1 MTTNNNLPMTHK
13 KVNGNVSL
21 YICLAAMGLFCI
33 PAGQRAHAADAES
46 ISASS
51 AYQQQRITV
60 HGKVLDASGQPVPGA
75 SVIEAGTT
83 NGVNTGIDGAFSITV
98 RSGASL
104 EVSCIGYETVKV
116 SASANMSVTLREDS
130 EFLDEVVVVGFGTQK
145 KVNMTG
151 SVSAVDVDKA
161 FGSKPITDVSKG
173 LQGVVPGLSI
183 SYSTNDLN
191 ASPTM
196 KIRGTGSIN
205 GDNSPL
211 ILLDGVE
218 VPDLSFVN
226 PDNIKSISVLKEA
239 ASSSIYGSRA
249 AWGVVLITSK
259 DGSAVKDRVSITYS
273 NNFSWNQPIG
283 LPKYITDKEG
293 ILAQLEEGI
302 IAQKNVDGNRIEA
315 FGMFYD
321 TIGAGISR
329 WFDNYSGNLSNP
341 VYKYGEDYE
350 FIDGTPYYY
359 RVSDPNKEI
368 FKTSFSQTH
377 NLTINGNAGKTNYNI
392 SLGYNKNDGTLKAAK
407 KNDVKRYN
415 VNISTN
421 TQVKKWLNIGT
432 KVMYVEKEFEYP
444 YGYEAS
450 NGAMGLLYYSM
461 RFPTFFPFG
470 ISDGS
475 KLADGTY
482 ANAKAATGE
491 GLYFRHGNAYVAN
504 ESICSSKDQYLTL
517 GGNIKI
523 NIAPGL
529 SFYGD
534 YTRGRYNY
542 ENRTMRQP
550 YYVANWSFPS
560 RAAVTTQNFV
570 ERTFVSKIMNTY
582 NAYFDYVIDI
592 HKQHNFA
599 VKVGAN
605 AEDLRYDNQSVKV
618 TGVQN
623 PDMPTLNL
631 TDGKNEGIVN
641 ESLRHRA
648 TAGFFGRINYNY
660 KEKYL
665 LEVNGR
671 YDGSSSFRAGKQ
683 WAFFSS
689 ASAGYRI
696 SEENFWQN
704 IKPYVPTLKI
714 RASYGSVGNQALSS
728 WYPYI
733 STMSTKDVSWVGTD
747 MNKVS
752 TTSTPAAINADM
764 TWEKIRTLDLGF
776 DAGFFNNE
784 LNVSFDWY
792 QRRNIGMLVAG
803 NEIIRYAGIETAP
816 LENGGNL
823 KTNGWELQIDYN
835 HSFNKDLAVYGTF
848 TLSDAKSEITKWNNT
863 TGALNGWYKGKQI
876 GEIWGFTTDRYFNSS
891 DLDADGNLKSSIPD
905 QSYLQN
911 GSFRF
916 GAGDIKYKDLDDN
929 GKIDTGNGTI
939 DNHGDLKRIGN
950 QLPRY
955 EYSLRLGA
963 MFKGIDFEILF
974 QGVGKRDMWTTSS
987 LFIPH
992 AAGAQMN
999 IFENQLDYW
1008 TEDNQNA
1015 KFPRPYVNGTFG
1027 SLSGLPGNSG
1037 INNFAPQTKY
1047 LNNLAYLRIKNLTV
1061 GYTIPQKLTRKLYVE
1076 KLRFYFSAQ
1085 NLFTFDHIDG
1095 VMDPECTGGWSST
1108 FTNGIDM
1115 TYAGRAMPF
1124 NRQWTCG
1131 LQITF

>member
-1 MTTNNNLPMTHK
+1 MIHEK
-13 KVNGNVSL
+13 KNGNVKL
-21 YICLAAMGLFCI
+21 YICLAAALCAYLPTGVNMY
-33 PAGQRAHAADAES
+33 AARAEKP
-46 ISASS
+46 SASNV
-51 AYQQQRITV
+51 YQQTRILV
-60 HGKVLDASGQPVPGA
+60 SGRILDSSGQPVPGA
-75 SVIEAGTT
+75 SVIEKGTT
-83 NGVNTGIDGAFSITV
+83 NGVDTDIDGKFTISV
-98 RSGASL
+98 KSGSSL
-104 EVSCIGYETVKV
+104 EVSCIGYETVSV
-116 SASANMSVTLREDS
+116 AASENLSVTLREDTQ
-130 EFLDEVVVVGFGTQK
+130 FLDEVVVVGFGTQK

-151 SVSAVDVDKA
+151 SVAAVDVDKA

-183 SYSTNDLN
+183 TYNSNDLN

-205 GDNSPL
+205 GDNTPL

-226 PDNIKSISVLKEA
+226 PDNIKSISVLKDA
-239 ASSSIYGSRA
+239 ASASIYGSRA

-259 DGSAVKDRVSITYS
+259 DGSAVKDKVSITYS

-293 ILAQLEEGI
+293 VLAQLEEGML
-302 IAQKNVDGNRIEA
+302 AQKNVDGSRIEA
-315 FGMFYD
+315 FGMYYD
-321 TIGAGISR
+321 TIGKGITT
-329 WFDNYSGNLSNP
+329 WFDKYSGNLSNP

-350 FIDGTPYYY
+350 FIEGTPYYY

-377 NLTINGNAGKTNYNI
+377 NLSVTGNTGKTNYNI
-392 SLGYNKNDGTLKAAK
+392 GLGYTMNDGTLKAAK

-415 VNISTN
+415 LNLSTN
-421 TQVKKWLNIGT
+421 TQVKNWLNIGT
-432 KVMYVEKEFEYP
+432 KVMYVEKEYEYP
-444 YGYEAS
+444 YGYS
-450 NGAMGLLYYSM
+450 QSKGATGLLYYVM
-461 RFPTFFPFG
+461 RFPAFFPFG

-482 ANAKAATGE
+482 ASDSAATGE

-517 GGNIKI
+517 GGNVRI
-523 NIAPGL
+523 NLAPGL

-542 ENRTMRQP
+542 ENRSMRQP
-550 YYVANWSFPS
+550 YYVANWSFPKK
-560 RAAVTTQNFV
+560 AAVTTNDFL
-570 ERTFVSKIMNTY
+570 ERSYVSKITNTY
-582 NAYFDYVIDI
+582 NAYFDYLFDI
-592 HKQHNFA
+592 QKQHNFA
-599 VKVGAN
+599 IKVGAN

-618 TGVQN
+618 NGVQ
-623 PDMPTLNL
+623 DVEHPTLNL
-631 TDGKNEGIVN
+631 TDGKNEGIVD

-665 LEVNGR
+665 LELNGR
-671 YDGSSSFRAGKQ
+671 YDGSSSFRTGKQ

-696 SEENFWQN
+696 SEEKFWTN
-704 IKPYVPTLKI
+704 IKPYVPTLKV
-714 RASYGSVGNQALSS
+714 RASYGSVGNQALES

-733 STMSTKDVSWVGTD
+733 STMATETVSWIGTD
-747 MNKVS
+747 MNQVS
-752 TTSTPAAINADM
+752 TTTTPSAVNPDM
-764 TWEKIRTLDLGF
+764 TWEKIRTLDIGF

-784 LNVSFDWY
+784 LNVTFDWY
-792 QRRNIGMLVAG
+792 QRRNVGMLVAG
-803 NEIIRYAGIETAP
+803 NEIVRYAGIAVAP
-816 LENGGNL
+816 LENGGDM

-835 HSFNKDLAVYGTF
+835 HAFNKDFAIYGTF

-863 TGALNGWYKGKQI
+863 TGALNSWYKGKKL
-876 GEIWGFTTDRYFNSS
+876 GEIWGFETDRYFNSS
-891 DLDADGNLKSSIPD
+891 DVNPDGTLKTGTPD

-916 GAGDIKYKDLDDN
+916 GAGDIKYKDLNKD
-929 GKIDTGNGTI
+929 GKIDTGKGTI
-939 DNHGDLKRIGN
+939 DDHGDLKRIGN

-955 EYSLRLGA
+955 EYSLRVGA
-963 MFKGIDFEILF
+963 MLKGFDVEVLL
-974 QGVGKRDMWTTSS
+974 QGVGKRDMWSTSS

-1008 TEDNQNA
+1008 TESNQNA
-1015 KFPRPYVNGTFG
+1015 RFPRPYINGAFG

-1037 INNFAPQTKY
+1037 CNNFAPQTKY
-1047 LNNLAYLRIKNLTV
+1047 LNNLAYLRVKNFTV
-1061 GYTIPQKLTRKLYVE
+1061 GYTLPQNLTRKIFVE

-1095 VMDPECTGGWSST
+1095 VMDPECTGGSSKSY
-1108 FTNGIDM
+1108 TNGMDM
-1115 TYAGRAMPF
+1115 TMAGRAMPF
-1124 NRQWTCG
+1124 NRQWSCG

>member
-1 MTTNNNLPMTHK
+1 MIHEK
-13 KVNGNVSL
+13 KNGNVKL
-21 YICLAAMGLFCI
+21 YICLAAALCAYLPTGVSMY
-33 PAGQRAHAADAES
+33 AARAEKP
-46 ISASS
+46 SASNV
-51 AYQQQRITV
+51 YQQTRILV
-60 HGKVLDASGQPVPGA
+60 SGRILDSSGQPVPGA
-75 SVIEAGTT
+75 SVIEKGTT
-83 NGVNTGIDGAFSITV
+83 NGVNTDIDGKFTISV
-98 RSGASL
+98 KSGSSL
-104 EVSCIGYETVKV
+104 EVSCIGYETVSV
-116 SASANMSVTLREDS
+116 AASENMSVTLKEDTQ
-130 EFLDEVVVVGFGTQK
+130 FLDEVVVVGFGTQK

-151 SVSAVDVDKA
+151 SVAAVDVDKA

-183 SYSTNDLN
+183 TYNSNDLN

-205 GDNSPL
+205 GDNTPL

-226 PDNIKSISVLKEA
+226 PDNIKSISVLKDA
-239 ASSSIYGSRA
+239 ASASIYGSRA

-259 DGSAVKDRVSITYS
+259 DGSAVKDKVSITYS

-293 ILAQLEEGI
+293 VLAQLEEGML
-302 IAQKNVDGNRIEA
+302 AQKNVDGSRIEA
-315 FGMFYD
+315 FGMYYD
-321 TIGAGISR
+321 TIGKGITT
-329 WFDNYSGNLSNP
+329 WFDKYSGNLSNP

-350 FIDGTPYYY
+350 FIEGTPYYY

-377 NLTINGNAGKTNYNI
+377 NLSVNGNTGKTNYNI
-392 SLGYNKNDGTLKAAK
+392 GLGYTMNDGTLKAAK

-415 VNISTN
+415 LNLSTN
-421 TQVKKWLNIGT
+421 TQVKNWLNIGT
-432 KVMYVEKEFEYP
+432 KVMYVEKEYEYP
-444 YGYEAS
+444 YGYS
-450 NGAMGLLYYSM
+450 QSKGATGLLYYVM

-482 ANAKAATGE
+482 ASDSAATGE

-517 GGNIKI
+517 GGNVRI
-523 NIAPGL
+523 NLAPGL

-542 ENRTMRQP
+542 ENRSMRQP
-550 YYVANWSFPS
+550 YYVANWSFPKK
-560 RAAVTTQNFV
+560 AAVTTNDFL
-570 ERTFVSKIMNTY
+570 ERTYVSKITNTY
-582 NAYFDYVIDI
+582 NAYFDYLFDI
-592 HKQHNFA
+592 QKQHNFA
-599 VKVGAN
+599 IKVGAN

-618 TGVQN
+618 NGVQ
-623 PDMPTLNL
+623 DVEHPTLNL
-631 TDGKNEGIVN
+631 TDGKNEGIVD

-665 LEVNGR
+665 LELNGR
-671 YDGSSSFRAGKQ
+671 YDGSSSFRTGKQ

-696 SEENFWQN
+696 SEEKFWTN
-704 IKPYVPTLKI
+704 IKPYVPTLKV
-714 RASYGSVGNQALSS
+714 RASYGSVGNQALES

-733 STMSTKDVSWVGTD
+733 STMATETVSWIGTD
-747 MNKVS
+747 MNQVS
-752 TTSTPAAINADM
+752 TTTTPSAVNPDM
-764 TWEKIRTLDLGF
+764 TWEKIRTLDIGF

-784 LNVSFDWY
+784 LNVTFDWY
-792 QRRNIGMLVAG
+792 QRRNVGMLVAG
-803 NEIIRYAGIETAP
+803 NEIVRYAGIAVAP
-816 LENGGNL
+816 LENGGDM

-835 HSFNKDLAVYGTF
+835 HAFNKDFAIYGTF

-863 TGALNGWYKGKQI
+863 TGALNSWYKGKKL
-876 GEIWGFTTDRYFNSS
+876 GEIWGFETDRYFNSS
-891 DLDADGNLKSSIPD
+891 DVNPDGTLKTGTPD

-916 GAGDIKYKDLDDN
+916 GAGDIKYKDLNKD
-929 GKIDTGNGTI
+929 GKIDTGKGTI
-939 DNHGDLKRIGN
+939 DDHGDLKRIGN

-955 EYSLRLGA
+955 EYSLRVGA
-963 MFKGIDFEILF
+963 MLKGFDVEVLF
-974 QGVGKRDMWTTSS
+974 QGVGKRDMWSTSS

-1008 TEDNQNA
+1008 TESNQNA
-1015 KFPRPYVNGTFG
+1015 RFPRPYINGAFG

-1037 INNFAPQTKY
+1037 CNNFAPQTKY
-1047 LNNLAYLRIKNLTV
+1047 LNNLAYLRIKNFTV
-1061 GYTIPQKLTRKLYVE
+1061 GYTLPQNLTRKIFVE

-1095 VMDPECTGGWSST
+1095 VMDPECTGGSSKSY
-1108 FTNGIDM
+1108 TNGMDM
-1115 TYAGRAMPF
+1115 TMAGRAMPF
-1124 NRQWTCG
+1124 NRQWSCG

>member
-1 MTTNNNLPMTHK
+1 MIHEK
-13 KVNGNVSL
+13 KNGNVKL
-21 YICLAAMGLFCI
+21 YICLAAALCAYLPTGVNMY
-33 PAGQRAHAADAES
+33 AVRAEKP
-46 ISASS
+46 SASNV
-51 AYQQQRITV
+51 YQQTRILV
-60 HGKVLDASGQPVPGA
+60 SGRILDSSGQPVPGA
-75 SVIEAGTT
+75 SIIEKGTT
-83 NGVNTGIDGAFSITV
+83 NGVNTDIDGKFTISV
-98 RSGASL
+98 KSGSSL
-104 EVSCIGYETVKV
+104 EVSCIGYETVSV
-116 SASANMSVTLREDS
+116 AASENLSVTLKEDTQ
-130 EFLDEVVVVGFGTQK
+130 FLDEVVVVGFGTQK

-151 SVSAVDVDKA
+151 SVAAVDVDKA

-183 SYSTNDLN
+183 TYNSNDLN

-205 GDNSPL
+205 GDNTPL

-226 PDNIKSISVLKEA
+226 PDNIKSISVLKDA
-239 ASSSIYGSRA
+239 ASASIYGSRA

-259 DGSAVKDRVSITYS
+259 DGSAVKDKVSITYS

-293 ILAQLEEGI
+293 VLAQLEEGML
-302 IAQKNVDGNRIEA
+302 AQKNVDGSRIEA
-315 FGMFYD
+315 FGMYYD
-321 TIGAGISR
+321 TIGKGITT
-329 WFDNYSGNLSNP
+329 WFDKYSGNLSNP

-350 FIDGTPYYY
+350 FIEGTPYYY

-377 NLTINGNAGKTNYNI
+377 NLSVTGNTGKTNYNI
-392 SLGYNKNDGTLKAAK
+392 GLGYTMNDGTLKAAK

-415 VNISTN
+415 LNLSTN
-421 TQVKKWLNIGT
+421 TQVKNWLNIGT
-432 KVMYVEKEFEYP
+432 KVMYVEKEYEYP
-444 YGYEAS
+444 YGYS
-450 NGAMGLLYYSM
+450 QSKGATGLLYYVM

-482 ANAKAATGE
+482 ASDSAATGE

-517 GGNIKI
+517 GGNVRI
-523 NIAPGL
+523 NLAPGL

-542 ENRTMRQP
+542 ENRSMRQP
-550 YYVANWSFPS
+550 YYVANWSFPKK
-560 RAAVTTQNFV
+560 AAVTTNDFL
-570 ERTFVSKIMNTY
+570 ERSYVSKITNTY
-582 NAYFDYVIDI
+582 NAYFDYLFDI
-592 HKQHNFA
+592 QKQHNFA
-599 VKVGAN
+599 IKVGAN

-618 TGVQN
+618 NGVQ
-623 PDMPTLNL
+623 DVEHPTLNL
-631 TDGKNEGIVN
+631 TDGKNEGIVD

-665 LEVNGR
+665 LELNGR
-671 YDGSSSFRAGKQ
+671 YDGSSSFRTGKQ

-696 SEENFWQN
+696 SEEKFWTN
-704 IKPYVPTLKI
+704 IKPYVPTLKV
-714 RASYGSVGNQALSS
+714 RASYGSVGNQALDS

-733 STMSTKDVSWVGTD
+733 STMATETVSWIGTD
-747 MNKVS
+747 MNQVS
-752 TTSTPAAINADM
+752 TTTTPSAVNPDM
-764 TWEKIRTLDLGF
+764 TWEKIRTLDIGF

-784 LNVSFDWY
+784 LNVTFDWY
-792 QRRNIGMLVAG
+792 QRRNVGMLVAG
-803 NEIIRYAGIETAP
+803 NEIVRYAGIAVAP
-816 LENGGNL
+816 LENGGDM

-835 HSFNKDLAVYGTF
+835 HAFNKDFAIYGTF

-863 TGALNGWYKGKQI
+863 TGALNSWYKGKKL
-876 GEIWGFTTDRYFNSS
+876 GEIWGFETDRYFNSS
-891 DLDADGNLKSSIPD
+891 DVNPDGTLKTGTPD

-916 GAGDIKYKDLDDN
+916 GAGDIKYKDLNKD
-929 GKIDTGNGTI
+929 GKIDTGKGTI
-939 DNHGDLKRIGN
+939 DDHGDLKRIGN

-955 EYSLRLGA
+955 EYSLRVGA
-963 MFKGIDFEILF
+963 MLKGFDVEVLL
-974 QGVGKRDMWTTSS
+974 QGVGKRDMWSTSS

-1008 TEDNQNA
+1008 TESNQNA
-1015 KFPRPYVNGTFG
+1015 RFPRPYINGAFG

-1037 INNFAPQTKY
+1037 CNNFAPQTKY
-1047 LNNLAYLRIKNLTV
+1047 LNNLAYLRVKNFTV
-1061 GYTIPQKLTRKLYVE
+1061 GYTLPQNLTRKIFVE

-1095 VMDPECTGGWSST
+1095 VMDPECTGGSSKSY
-1108 FTNGIDM
+1108 TNGMDM
-1115 TYAGRAMPF
+1115 TMAGRAMPF
-1124 NRQWTCG
+1124 NRQWSCG

>member
-1 MTTNNNLPMTHK
+1 MIHEK
-13 KVNGNVSL
+13 KNGNVKL
-21 YICLAAMGLFCI
+21 YICLAAALCAYLPTGVNMY
-33 PAGQRAHAADAES
+33 AARAEKP
-46 ISASS
+46 SASNV
-51 AYQQQRITV
+51 YQQTRILV
-60 HGKVLDASGQPVPGA
+60 SGRILDSSGQPVPGA
-75 SVIEAGTT
+75 SVIEKGTT
-83 NGVNTGIDGAFSITV
+83 NGVNTDIDGKFSISV
-98 RSGASL
+98 KSGASL
-104 EVSCIGYETVKV
+104 EVSCIGYETVSV
-116 SASANMSVTLREDS
+116 AASENMSVTLKEDTQ
-130 EFLDEVVVVGFGTQK
+130 FLDEVVVVGFGTQK

-151 SVSAVDVDKA
+151 SVAAVDVDKA

-183 SYSTNDLN
+183 TYNSNDLN

-205 GDNSPL
+205 GDNTPL

-226 PDNIKSISVLKEA
+226 PDNIKSISVLKDA
-239 ASSSIYGSRA
+239 ASASIYGSRA

-259 DGSAVKDRVSITYS
+259 DGSAVKDKVSITYS

-293 ILAQLEEGI
+293 VLAQLEEGML
-302 IAQKNVDGNRIEA
+302 AQKNVDGSRIEA
-315 FGMFYD
+315 FGMYYD
-321 TIGAGISR
+321 TIGKGITT
-329 WFDNYSGNLSNP
+329 WFDKYSGNLSNP

-350 FIDGTPYYY
+350 FIEGTPYYY

-377 NLTINGNAGKTNYNI
+377 NLSVNGNTGKTNYNI
-392 SLGYNKNDGTLKAAK
+392 GLGYTMNDGTLKAAK

-415 VNISTN
+415 LNLSTN
-421 TQVKKWLNIGT
+421 TQVKNWLNIGT
-432 KVMYVEKEFEYP
+432 KVMYVEKEYEYP
-444 YGYEAS
+444 YGYS
-450 NGAMGLLYYSM
+450 QSKGATGLLYYVM

-482 ANAKAATGE
+482 ASDSAATGE

-517 GGNIKI
+517 GGNVRI
-523 NIAPGL
+523 NLAPGL

-542 ENRTMRQP
+542 ENRSMRQP
-550 YYVANWSFPS
+550 YYVANWSFPKK
-560 RAAVTTQNFV
+560 AAVTTNDFL
-570 ERTFVSKIMNTY
+570 ERTYVSKITNTY
-582 NAYFDYVIDI
+582 NAYFDYLFDI
-592 HKQHNFA
+592 QKQHNFA
-599 VKVGAN
+599 IKVGAN

-618 TGVQN
+618 NGVQ
-623 PDMPTLNL
+623 DVEHPTLNL
-631 TDGKNEGIVN
+631 TDGKNEGIVD

-665 LEVNGR
+665 LELNGR
-671 YDGSSSFRAGKQ
+671 YDGSSSFRTGKQ

-696 SEENFWQN
+696 SEEKFWTN
-704 IKPYVPTLKI
+704 IKPYVPTLKV
-714 RASYGSVGNQALSS
+714 RASYGSVGNQALES

-733 STMSTKDVSWVGTD
+733 STMATETVSWIGTD
-747 MNKVS
+747 MNQVS
-752 TTSTPAAINADM
+752 TTTTPSAVNPDM
-764 TWEKIRTLDLGF
+764 TWEKIRTLDIGF

-784 LNVSFDWY
+784 LNVTFDWY
-792 QRRNIGMLVAG
+792 QRRNVGMLVAG
-803 NEIIRYAGIETAP
+803 NEIVRYAGIAVAP
-816 LENGGNL
+816 LENGGDM

-835 HSFNKDLAVYGTF
+835 HAFNKDFAIYGTF

-863 TGALNGWYKGKQI
+863 TGALNSWYKGKKL
-876 GEIWGFTTDRYFNSS
+876 GEIWGFETDRYFNSS
-891 DLDADGNLKSSIPD
+891 DVNPDGTLKTGTPD

-916 GAGDIKYKDLDDN
+916 GAGDIKYKDLNKD
-929 GKIDTGNGTI
+929 GKIDTGKGTI
-939 DNHGDLKRIGN
+939 DDHGDLKRIGN

-955 EYSLRLGA
+955 EYSLRVGA
-963 MFKGIDFEILF
+963 MLKGFDVEVLL
-974 QGVGKRDMWTTSS
+974 QGVGKRDMWSTSS

-1008 TEDNQNA
+1008 TESNQNA
-1015 KFPRPYVNGTFG
+1015 RFPRPYINGAFG

-1037 INNFAPQTKY
+1037 CNNFAPQTKY
-1047 LNNLAYLRIKNLTV
+1047 LNNLAYLRVKNFTV
-1061 GYTIPQKLTRKLYVE
+1061 GYTLPQNLTRKIFVE

-1095 VMDPECTGGWSST
+1095 VMDPECTGGSSKSY
-1108 FTNGIDM
+1108 TNGMDM
-1115 TYAGRAMPF
+1115 TMAGRAMPF
-1124 NRQWTCG
+1124 NRQWSCG

>member
-1 MTTNNNLPMTHK
+1 MIHEK
-13 KVNGNVSL
+13 KNGNVKL
-21 YICLAAMGLFCI
+21 YICLAAALCAYLPTGVNMY
-33 PAGQRAHAADAES
+33 AARAEKP
-46 ISASS
+46 SASNV
-51 AYQQQRITV
+51 YQQTRILV
-60 HGKVLDASGQPVPGA
+60 SGRILDSSGQPVPGA
-75 SVIEAGTT
+75 SVIEKGTT
-83 NGVNTGIDGAFSITV
+83 NGVNTDIDGKFTISV
-98 RSGASL
+98 KSGSSL
-104 EVSCIGYETVKV
+104 EVSCIGYETVSV
-116 SASANMSVTLREDS
+116 AASENLSVTLREDTQ
-130 EFLDEVVVVGFGTQK
+130 FLDEVVVVGFGTQK

-151 SVSAVDVDKA
+151 SVAAVDVDKA

-183 SYSTNDLN
+183 TYNSNDLN

-205 GDNSPL
+205 GDNTPL

-226 PDNIKSISVLKEA
+226 PDNIKSISVLKDA
-239 ASSSIYGSRA
+239 ASTSIYGSRA

-259 DGSAVKDRVSITYS
+259 DGSAVKDKVSITYS

-283 LPKYITDKEG
+283 LPKYITDKAG
-293 ILAQLEEGI
+293 VLAQLEEGML
-302 IAQKNVDGNRIEA
+302 AQKNVDGSRIEA
-315 FGMFYD
+315 FGMYYD
-321 TIGAGISR
+321 TIGKGITT
-329 WFDNYSGNLSNP
+329 WFDKYSGNRSNP

-350 FIDGTPYYY
+350 FIEGTPYYY

-377 NLTINGNAGKTNYNI
+377 NLSVNGNTGKTNYNI
-392 SLGYNKNDGTLKAAK
+392 GLGYTMNDGTLKAAK

-415 VNISTN
+415 LNLSTN
-421 TQVKKWLNIGT
+421 TQVKNWLNIGT
-432 KVMYVEKEFEYP
+432 KVMYVEKEYEYP
-444 YGYEAS
+444 YGYS
-450 NGAMGLLYYSM
+450 QSKGATGLLYYVM

-482 ANAKAATGE
+482 ASDSAATGE

-517 GGNIKI
+517 GGNVRI
-523 NIAPGL
+523 NLAPGL

-542 ENRTMRQP
+542 ENRSMRQP
-550 YYVANWSFPS
+550 YYVANWSFPKK
-560 RAAVTTQNFV
+560 AAVTTNDFL
-570 ERTFVSKIMNTY
+570 ERTYVSKITNTY
-582 NAYFDYVIDI
+582 NAYFDYLFDI
-592 HKQHNFA
+592 QKQHNFA
-599 VKVGAN
+599 IKVGAN

-618 TGVQN
+618 NGVQ
-623 PDMPTLNL
+623 DVEHPTLNL
-631 TDGKNEGIVN
+631 TDGKNEGIVD

-665 LEVNGR
+665 LELNGR
-671 YDGSSSFRAGKQ
+671 YDGSSSFRTGKQ

-696 SEENFWQN
+696 SEEKFWTN
-704 IKPYVPTLKI
+704 IKPYVPTLKV
-714 RASYGSVGNQALSS
+714 RASYGSVGNQALES

-733 STMSTKDVSWVGTD
+733 STMATETVSWIGTD
-747 MNKVS
+747 MNQVS
-752 TTSTPAAINADM
+752 TTTTPSAVNPDM
-764 TWEKIRTLDLGF
+764 TWEKIRTLDIGF

-784 LNVSFDWY
+784 LNVTFDWY
-792 QRRNIGMLVAG
+792 QRRNVGMLVAG
-803 NEIIRYAGIETAP
+803 NEIVRYAGIAVAP
-816 LENGGNL
+816 LENGGDM

-835 HSFNKDLAVYGTF
+835 HAFNKDFAIYGTF

-863 TGALNGWYKGKQI
+863 TGALNSWYKGKKL
-876 GEIWGFTTDRYFNSS
+876 GEIWGFETDRYFNSS
-891 DLDADGNLKSSIPD
+891 DVNQDGTLKTGTPD

-916 GAGDIKYKDLDDN
+916 GAGDIKYKDLNKD
-929 GKIDTGNGTI
+929 GKIDTGKGTI
-939 DNHGDLKRIGN
+939 DDHGDLKRIGN

-955 EYSLRLGA
+955 EYSLRVGA
-963 MFKGIDFEILF
+963 MLKGFDVEVLL
-974 QGVGKRDMWTTSS
+974 QGVGKRDMWSTSS

-1008 TEDNQNA
+1008 TESNQNA
-1015 KFPRPYVNGTFG
+1015 RFPRPYINGAFG

-1037 INNFAPQTKY
+1037 CNNFAPQTKY
-1047 LNNLAYLRIKNLTV
+1047 LNNLAYLRVKNFTV
-1061 GYTIPQKLTRKLYVE
+1061 GYTLPQNLTRKIFVE

-1095 VMDPECTGGWSST
+1095 VMDPECTGGSSKSY
-1108 FTNGIDM
+1108 TNGMDM
-1115 TYAGRAMPF
+1115 TMAGRAMPF
-1124 NRQWTCG
+1124 NRQWSCG

>member
-1 MTTNNNLPMTHK
+1 MIHEK
-13 KVNGNVSL
+13 KNGNVKL
-21 YICLAAMGLFCI
+21 YICLAAALCAYLPTGVNMY
-33 PAGQRAHAADAES
+33 AARAEKP
-46 ISASS
+46 SASNV
-51 AYQQQRITV
+51 YQQTRILV
-60 HGKVLDASGQPVPGA
+60 SGRILDSSGRPVPGA
-75 SVIEAGTT
+75 SVIEKGTT
-83 NGVNTGIDGAFSITV
+83 NGVNTDIDGKFTISV
-98 RSGASL
+98 KSGSSL
-104 EVSCIGYETVKV
+104 EVSCIGYETVSV
-116 SASANMSVTLREDS
+116 AASENLSVTLREDTQ
-130 EFLDEVVVVGFGTQK
+130 FLDEVVVVGFGTQK

-151 SVSAVDVDKA
+151 SVAAVDVDKA

-183 SYSTNDLN
+183 TYNSNDLN

-205 GDNSPL
+205 GDNTPL

-226 PDNIKSISVLKEA
+226 PDNIKSISVLKDA
-239 ASSSIYGSRA
+239 ASASIYGSRA

-259 DGSAVKDRVSITYS
+259 DGSAVKDKVSITYS

-293 ILAQLEEGI
+293 VLAQLEEGML
-302 IAQKNVDGNRIEA
+302 AQKNVDGSRIEA
-315 FGMFYD
+315 FGMYYD
-321 TIGAGISR
+321 TIGKGITT
-329 WFDNYSGNLSNP
+329 WFDKYSGNLSNP

-350 FIDGTPYYY
+350 FIEGTPYYY

-377 NLTINGNAGKTNYNI
+377 NLSVTGNTGKTNYNI
-392 SLGYNKNDGTLKAAK
+392 GLGYTMNDGTLKAAK

-415 VNISTN
+415 LNLSTN
-421 TQVKKWLNIGT
+421 TQVKNWLNIGT
-432 KVMYVEKEFEYP
+432 KVMYVEKEYEYP
-444 YGYEAS
+444 YGYS
-450 NGAMGLLYYSM
+450 QSKGATGLLYYVM

-482 ANAKAATGE
+482 ASDSAATGE

-517 GGNIKI
+517 GGNVRI
-523 NIAPGL
+523 NLAPGL

-542 ENRTMRQP
+542 ENRSMRQP
-550 YYVANWSFPS
+550 YYVANWSFPKK
-560 RAAVTTQNFV
+560 AAVTTNDFL
-570 ERTFVSKIMNTY
+570 ERSYVSKITNTY
-582 NAYFDYVIDI
+582 NAYFDYLFDI
-592 HKQHNFA
+592 QKQHNFA
-599 VKVGAN
+599 IKVGAN

-618 TGVQN
+618 NGVQ
-623 PDMPTLNL
+623 DVEHPTLNL
-631 TDGKNEGIVN
+631 TEGKNEGIVD

-665 LEVNGR
+665 LELNGR
-671 YDGSSSFRAGKQ
+671 YDGSSSFRTGKQ

-696 SEENFWQN
+696 SEEKFWTN
-704 IKPYVPTLKI
+704 IKPYVPTLKV
-714 RASYGSVGNQALSS
+714 RASYGSVGNQALDS

-733 STMSTKDVSWVGTD
+733 STMATETVSWIGTD
-747 MNKVS
+747 MNQVS
-752 TTSTPAAINADM
+752 TTTTPSAVNPDM
-764 TWEKIRTLDLGF
+764 TWEKIRTLDIGF

-784 LNVSFDWY
+784 LNVTFDWY
-792 QRRNIGMLVAG
+792 QRRNVGMLVAG
-803 NEIIRYAGIETAP
+803 NEIVRYAGIAVAP
-816 LENGGNL
+816 LENGGDM

-835 HSFNKDLAVYGTF
+835 HAFNKDFAIYGTF

-863 TGALNGWYKGKQI
+863 TGALNSWYKGKKL
-876 GEIWGFTTDRYFNSS
+876 GEIWGFETDRYFNSS
-891 DLDADGNLKSSIPD
+891 DVNQDGTLKTGTPD

-916 GAGDIKYKDLDDN
+916 GAGDIKYKDLNKD
-929 GKIDTGNGTI
+929 GKIDTGKGTI
-939 DNHGDLKRIGN
+939 DDHGDLKRIGN

-955 EYSLRLGA
+955 EYSLRVGA
-963 MFKGIDFEILF
+963 MLKGFDVEVLL
-974 QGVGKRDMWTTSS
+974 QGVGKRDMWSTSS

-1008 TEDNQNA
+1008 TESNQNA
-1015 KFPRPYVNGTFG
+1015 RFPRPYINGAFG

-1037 INNFAPQTKY
+1037 CNNFTPQTKY
-1047 LNNLAYLRIKNLTV
+1047 LNNLAYLRIKNFTV
-1061 GYTIPQKLTRKLYVE
+1061 GYTLPQNLTRKIFVE

-1095 VMDPECTGGWSST
+1095 VMDPECTGGSSKSY
-1108 FTNGIDM
+1108 TNGMDM
-1115 TYAGRAMPF
+1115 TMAGRAMPF
-1124 NRQWTCG
+1124 NRQWSCG

>member
-1 MTTNNNLPMTHK
+1 MIHEK
-13 KVNGNVSL
+13 KNGNVKL
-21 YICLAAMGLFCI
+21 YICLAAALCAYLPTGVNMY
-33 PAGQRAHAADAES
+33 AARAEKP
-46 ISASS
+46 SASNV
-51 AYQQQRITV
+51 YQQTRILV
-60 HGKVLDASGQPVPGA
+60 SGRILDSSGQPVPGA
-75 SVIEAGTT
+75 SVIEKGTT
-83 NGVNTGIDGAFSITV
+83 NGVNTDIDGKFTISV
-98 RSGASL
+98 KSGASL
-104 EVSCIGYETVKV
+104 EVSCIGYETISVA
-116 SASANMSVTLREDS
+116 ASENMSVTLKEDTQ
-130 EFLDEVVVVGFGTQK
+130 FLDEVVVVGFGTQK

-151 SVSAVDVDKA
+151 SVAAVDVDKA

-183 SYSTNDLN
+183 TYNSNDLN

-205 GDNSPL
+205 GDNTPL

-226 PDNIKSISVLKEA
+226 PDNIKSISVLKDA
-239 ASSSIYGSRA
+239 ASASIYGSRA

-259 DGSAVKDRVSITYS
+259 DGSAVKDKVSITYS

-293 ILAQLEEGI
+293 VLAQLEEGML
-302 IAQKNVDGNRIEA
+302 AQKNVDGSRIEA
-315 FGMFYD
+315 FGMYYD
-321 TIGAGISR
+321 TIGKGITT
-329 WFDNYSGNLSNP
+329 WFDKYSGNLSNP

-350 FIDGTPYYY
+350 FIEGTPYYY

-377 NLTINGNAGKTNYNI
+377 NLSVNGNTGKTNYNI
-392 SLGYNKNDGTLKAAK
+392 GLGYTMNDGTLKAAK

-415 VNISTN
+415 LNLSTN
-421 TQVKKWLNIGT
+421 TQVKNWLNIGT
-432 KVMYVEKEFEYP
+432 KVMYVEKEYEYP
-444 YGYEAS
+444 YGYS
-450 NGAMGLLYYSM
+450 QSKGATGLLYYVM

-482 ANAKAATGE
+482 ASDSAATGE

-517 GGNIKI
+517 GGNVRI
-523 NIAPGL
+523 NLAPGL

-542 ENRTMRQP
+542 ENRSMRQP
-550 YYVANWSFPS
+550 YYVANWSFPKK
-560 RAAVTTQNFV
+560 AAVTTNDFL
-570 ERTFVSKIMNTY
+570 ERTYVSKITNTY
-582 NAYFDYVIDI
+582 NAYFDYLFDI
-592 HKQHNFA
+592 QKQHNFA
-599 VKVGAN
+599 IKVGAN

-618 TGVQN
+618 NGVQ
-623 PDMPTLNL
+623 DVEHPTLNL
-631 TDGKNEGIVN
+631 TDGKNEGIVD

-665 LEVNGR
+665 LELNGR
-671 YDGSSSFRAGKQ
+671 YDGSSSFRTGKQ

-696 SEENFWQN
+696 SEEKFWTN
-704 IKPYVPTLKI
+704 IKPYVPTLKV
-714 RASYGSVGNQALSS
+714 RASYGSVGNQALES

-733 STMSTKDVSWVGTD
+733 STMATETVSWIGTD
-747 MNKVS
+747 MNQVS
-752 TTSTPAAINADM
+752 TTTTPSAVNPDM
-764 TWEKIRTLDLGF
+764 TWEKIRTLDIGF

-784 LNVSFDWY
+784 LNVTFDWY
-792 QRRNIGMLVAG
+792 QRRNVGMLVAG
-803 NEIIRYAGIETAP
+803 NEIVRYAGIAVAP
-816 LENGGNL
+816 LENGGDM

-835 HSFNKDLAVYGTF
+835 HAFNKDFAIYGTF

-863 TGALNGWYKGKQI
+863 TGALNSWYKGKKL
-876 GEIWGFTTDRYFNSS
+876 GEIWGFETDRYFNSS
-891 DLDADGNLKSSIPD
+891 DVNQDGTLKTGTPD

-916 GAGDIKYKDLDDN
+916 GAGDIKYKDLNKD
-929 GKIDTGNGTI
+929 GKIDTGKGTI
-939 DNHGDLKRIGN
+939 DDHGDLKRIGN

-955 EYSLRLGA
+955 EYSLRVGA
-963 MFKGIDFEILF
+963 MLKGFDVEILF
-974 QGVGKRDMWTTSS
+974 QGVGKRDMWSTSS

-1008 TEDNQNA
+1008 TESNQNA
-1015 KFPRPYVNGTFG
+1015 RFPRPYINGAFG

-1037 INNFAPQTKY
+1037 CNNFAPQTKY
-1047 LNNLAYLRIKNLTV
+1047 LNNLAYLRVKNFTV
-1061 GYTIPQKLTRKLYVE
+1061 GYTLPQNLTRKIFVE

-1095 VMDPECTGGWSST
+1095 VMDPECTGGSSKSY
-1108 FTNGIDM
+1108 TNGMDM
-1115 TYAGRAMPF
+1115 TMAGRAMPF
-1124 NRQWTCG
+1124 NRQWSCG

>member
-1 MTTNNNLPMTHK
+1 MIHEK
-13 KVNGNVSL
+13 KNGNVKL
-21 YICLAAMGLFCI
+21 YICLAAALCAYLPTGVNMY
-33 PAGQRAHAADAES
+33 AARAEKP
-46 ISASS
+46 SASNV
-51 AYQQQRITV
+51 YQQTRILV
-60 HGKVLDASGQPVPGA
+60 SGRILDSSGQPVPGA
-75 SVIEAGTT
+75 SVIEKGTT
-83 NGVNTGIDGAFSITV
+83 NGVNTDIDGKFTISV
-98 RSGASL
+98 KSGSSL
-104 EVSCIGYETVKV
+104 EVSCIGYETVSV
-116 SASANMSVTLREDS
+116 AASENLSVTLREDTQ
-130 EFLDEVVVVGFGTQK
+130 FLDEVVVVGFGTQK

-151 SVSAVDVDKA
+151 SVAAVDVDKA

-183 SYSTNDLN
+183 TYNSNDLN

-205 GDNSPL
+205 GDNTPL

-226 PDNIKSISVLKEA
+226 PDNIKSISVLKDA
-239 ASSSIYGSRA
+239 ASASIYGSRA

-259 DGSAVKDRVSITYS
+259 DGSAVKDKVSITYS

-293 ILAQLEEGI
+293 VLAQLEEGML
-302 IAQKNVDGNRIEA
+302 AQKNVDGSRIEA
-315 FGMFYD
+315 FGMYYD
-321 TIGAGISR
+321 TIGKGITT
-329 WFDNYSGNLSNP
+329 WFDKYSGNLSNP

-350 FIDGTPYYY
+350 FIEGTPYYY

-377 NLTINGNAGKTNYNI
+377 NLSVTGNTGKTNYNI
-392 SLGYNKNDGTLKAAK
+392 GLGYTMNDGTLKAAK

-415 VNISTN
+415 LNLSTN
-421 TQVKKWLNIGT
+421 TQVKNWLNIGT
-432 KVMYVEKEFEYP
+432 KVMYVEKEYEYP
-444 YGYEAS
+444 YGYS
-450 NGAMGLLYYSM
+450 QSKGATGLLYYVM

-482 ANAKAATGE
+482 ASDSAATGE

-517 GGNIKI
+517 GGNVRI
-523 NIAPGL
+523 NLAPGL

-542 ENRTMRQP
+542 ENRSMRQP
-550 YYVANWSFPS
+550 YYVANWSFPKK
-560 RAAVTTQNFV
+560 AAVTTNDFL
-570 ERTFVSKIMNTY
+570 ERSYVSKITNTY
-582 NAYFDYVIDI
+582 NAYFDYLFDI
-592 HKQHNFA
+592 QKQHNFA
-599 VKVGAN
+599 IKVGAN

-618 TGVQN
+618 NGVQ
-623 PDMPTLNL
+623 DVEHPTLNL
-631 TDGKNEGIVN
+631 TDGKNEGIVD

-665 LEVNGR
+665 LELNGR
-671 YDGSSSFRAGKQ
+671 YDGSSSFRTGKQ

-696 SEENFWQN
+696 SEEKFWTN
-704 IKPYVPTLKI
+704 IKPYVPTLKV
-714 RASYGSVGNQALSS
+714 RASYGSVGNQALDS

-733 STMSTKDVSWVGTD
+733 STMATETVSWIGTD
-747 MNKVS
+747 MNQVS
-752 TTSTPAAINADM
+752 TTTTPSAVNPDM
-764 TWEKIRTLDLGF
+764 TWEKIRTLDIGF
-776 DAGFFNNE
+776 DAGFFNDE
-784 LNVSFDWY
+784 LNVTFDWY
-792 QRRNIGMLVAG
+792 QRRNVGMLVAG
-803 NEIIRYAGIETAP
+803 NEIVRYAGIAVAP
-816 LENGGNL
+816 LENGGDM

-835 HSFNKDLAVYGTF
+835 HAFNKDFAIYGTF

-863 TGALNGWYKGKQI
+863 TGALNSWYKGKKL
-876 GEIWGFTTDRYFNSS
+876 GEIWGFETDRYFNSS
-891 DLDADGNLKSSIPD
+891 DVNPDGTLKTGTPD

-916 GAGDIKYKDLDDN
+916 GAGDIKYKDLNKD
-929 GKIDTGNGTI
+929 GKIDTGKGTI
-939 DNHGDLKRIGN
+939 DDHGDLKRIGN

-955 EYSLRLGA
+955 EYSLRVGA
-963 MFKGIDFEILF
+963 MLKGFDVEVLL
-974 QGVGKRDMWTTSS
+974 QGVGKRDMWSTSS

-1008 TEDNQNA
+1008 TESNQNA
-1015 KFPRPYVNGTFG
+1015 RFPRPYINGAFG

-1037 INNFAPQTKY
+1037 CNNFAPQTKY
-1047 LNNLAYLRIKNLTV
+1047 LNNLAYLRVKNFTV
-1061 GYTIPQKLTRKLYVE
+1061 GYTLPQNLTRKIFVE

-1095 VMDPECTGGWSST
+1095 VMDPECTGGSSKSY
-1108 FTNGIDM
+1108 TNGMDM
-1115 TYAGRAMPF
+1115 TMAGRAMPF
-1124 NRQWTCG
+1124 NRQWSCG

>member
-1 MTTNNNLPMTHK
+1 MIHEK
-13 KVNGNVSL
+13 KNGNVKL
-21 YICLAAMGLFCI
+21 YICLAAALCAYLPTGVNMY
-33 PAGQRAHAADAES
+33 AARAEKP
-46 ISASS
+46 SASNV
-51 AYQQQRITV
+51 YQQTRILV
-60 HGKVLDASGQPVPGA
+60 SGRILDSSGQPVPGA
-75 SVIEAGTT
+75 SIIEKGTT
-83 NGVNTGIDGAFSITV
+83 NGVNTDIDGKFTISV
-98 RSGASL
+98 KSGSSL
-104 EVSCIGYETVKV
+104 EVSCIGYETVSV
-116 SASANMSVTLREDS
+116 AASENLSVTLREDTQ
-130 EFLDEVVVVGFGTQK
+130 FLDEVVVVGFGTQK

-151 SVSAVDVDKA
+151 SVAAVDVDKA

-183 SYSTNDLN
+183 TYNSNDLN

-205 GDNSPL
+205 GDNTPL

-226 PDNIKSISVLKEA
+226 PDNIKSISVLKDA
-239 ASSSIYGSRA
+239 ASASIYGSRA

-259 DGSAVKDRVSITYS
+259 DGSAVKDKVSITYS

-293 ILAQLEEGI
+293 VLAQLEEGML
-302 IAQKNVDGNRIEA
+302 AQKNVDGSRIEA
-315 FGMFYD
+315 FGMYYD
-321 TIGAGISR
+321 TIGKGITT
-329 WFDNYSGNLSNP
+329 WFDKYSGNLSNP

-350 FIDGTPYYY
+350 FIEGTPYYY

-377 NLTINGNAGKTNYNI
+377 NLSVTGNTGKTNYNI
-392 SLGYNKNDGTLKAAK
+392 GLGYTMNDGTLKAAK

-415 VNISTN
+415 LNLSTN
-421 TQVKKWLNIGT
+421 TQVKNWLNIGT
-432 KVMYVEKEFEYP
+432 KVMYVEKEYEYP
-444 YGYEAS
+444 YGYS
-450 NGAMGLLYYSM
+450 QSKGATGLLYYVM
-461 RFPTFFPFG
+461 RFPAFFPFG

-482 ANAKAATGE
+482 ASESAATGE

-517 GGNIKI
+517 GGNVRI
-523 NIAPGL
+523 NLAPGL

-542 ENRTMRQP
+542 ENRSMRQP
-550 YYVANWSFPS
+550 YYVANWSFPKK
-560 RAAVTTQNFV
+560 AAFTTKDFL
-570 ERTFVSKIMNTY
+570 ERTYVSKITNTY
-582 NAYFDYVIDI
+582 NAYFDYLFDI
-592 HKQHNFA
+592 QKQHNFA
-599 VKVGAN
+599 IKVGAN
-605 AEDLRYDNQSVKV
+605 AEDLRYDSQSVEV
-618 TGVQN
+618 NGVQ
-623 PDMPTLNL
+623 DLEHPTLNL
-631 TDGKNEGIVN
+631 TDGKNEGIVD

-665 LEVNGR
+665 LELNGR
-671 YDGSSSFRAGKQ
+671 YDGSSSFRTGKQ

-696 SEENFWQN
+696 SEEKFWTN
-704 IKPYVPTLKI
+704 IKPYVPTLKV
-714 RASYGSVGNQALSS
+714 RASYGSVGNQALAS

-733 STMSTKDVSWVGTD
+733 STMATETVSWVGTD
-747 MNKVS
+747 MNNVS
-752 TTSTPAAINADM
+752 TTTTPSAVNPDM
-764 TWEKIRTLDLGF
+764 TWEKIRTLDIGF

-784 LNVSFDWY
+784 LNVTFDWY
-792 QRRNIGMLVAG
+792 QRRNVGMLVAG
-803 NEIIRYAGIETAP
+803 NEIVRYAGIAVAP
-816 LENGGNL
+816 LENGGDM

-835 HSFNKDLAVYGTF
+835 HAFNKDFAIYGTF

-863 TGALNGWYKGKQI
+863 TGALNSWYKGKKL
-876 GEIWGFTTDRYFNSS
+876 GEIWGFETDRYFNSS
-891 DLDADGNLKSSIPD
+891 DVNPDGTLKTGTPD

-916 GAGDIKYKDLDDN
+916 GAGDIKYKDLNND
-929 GKIDTGNGTI
+929 GKIDTGKGTI
-939 DNHGDLKRIGN
+939 DDHGDLKRIGN

-955 EYSLRLGA
+955 EYSLRVGA
-963 MFKGIDFEILF
+963 MLKGFDVEVLL
-974 QGVGKRDMWTTSS
+974 QGVGKRDMWSTSS

-1008 TEDNQNA
+1008 TESNQNA
-1015 KFPRPYVNGTFG
+1015 RFPRPYINGAFG

-1037 INNFAPQTKY
+1037 CNNFAPQTKY
-1047 LNNLAYLRIKNLTV
+1047 LNNLAYLRVKNFTV
-1061 GYTIPQKLTRKLYVE
+1061 GYTLPQNLTRKIFVE

-1095 VMDPECTGGWSST
+1095 VMDPECTGGSSKSY
-1108 FTNGIDM
+1108 TNGMDM
-1115 TYAGRAMPF
+1115 TMAGRAMPF
-1124 NRQWTCG
+1124 NRQWSCG

>member
-1 MTTNNNLPMTHK
+1 MIHEK
-13 KVNGNVSL
+13 KNGNVKL
-21 YICLAAMGLFCI
+21 YICLAAALCAYLPTGVNMY
-33 PAGQRAHAADAES
+33 AARAEKP
-46 ISASS
+46 SASNV
-51 AYQQQRITV
+51 YQQTRILV
-60 HGKVLDASGQPVPGA
+60 SGRILDSSGQPVPGA
-75 SVIEAGTT
+75 SVIEKGTT
-83 NGVNTGIDGAFSITV
+83 NGVDTDIDGKFTISV
-98 RSGASL
+98 KSGSSL
-104 EVSCIGYETVKV
+104 EVSCIGYETVSV
-116 SASANMSVTLREDS
+116 AASENLSVTLREDTQ
-130 EFLDEVVVVGFGTQK
+130 FLDEVVVVGFGTQK

-151 SVSAVDVDKA
+151 SVTAVDVDKA

-183 SYSTNDLN
+183 TYNSNDLN

-205 GDNSPL
+205 GDNTPL

-226 PDNIKSISVLKEA
+226 PDNIKSISVLKDA
-239 ASSSIYGSRA
+239 ASASIYGSRA

-259 DGSAVKDRVSITYS
+259 DGSAVKDKVSITYS

-293 ILAQLEEGI
+293 VLAQLEEGML
-302 IAQKNVDGNRIEA
+302 AQKNVDGSRIEA
-315 FGMFYD
+315 FGMYYD
-321 TIGAGISR
+321 TIGKGITT
-329 WFDNYSGNLSNP
+329 WFDKYSGNLSNP

-350 FIDGTPYYY
+350 FIEGTPYYY

-377 NLTINGNAGKTNYNI
+377 NLSVNGNTGKTNYNI
-392 SLGYNKNDGTLKAAK
+392 GLGYTMNDGTLKAAK

-415 VNISTN
+415 LNLSTN
-421 TQVKKWLNIGT
+421 TQVKNWLNIGT
-432 KVMYVEKEFEYP
+432 KVMYVEKEYEYP
-444 YGYEAS
+444 YGYS
-450 NGAMGLLYYSM
+450 QSKGATGLLYYVM
-461 RFPTFFPFG
+461 RFPAFFPFG

-482 ANAKAATGE
+482 ASESAATGE

-517 GGNIKI
+517 GGNVRI
-523 NIAPGL
+523 NLAPGL

-542 ENRTMRQP
+542 ENRSMRQP
-550 YYVANWSFPS
+550 YYVANWSFPKK
-560 RAAVTTQNFV
+560 AAFTTKDFL
-570 ERTFVSKIMNTY
+570 ERTYVSKITNTY
-582 NAYFDYVIDI
+582 NAYFDYLFDI
-592 HKQHNFA
+592 QKQHNFA
-599 VKVGAN
+599 IKVGAN
-605 AEDLRYDNQSVKV
+605 AEDLRYDSQSVEV
-618 TGVQN
+618 NGVQ
-623 PDMPTLNL
+623 DLEHPTLNL
-631 TDGKNEGIVN
+631 TDGKNEGIVD

-665 LEVNGR
+665 LELNGR
-671 YDGSSSFRAGKQ
+671 YDGSSSFRTGKQ

-696 SEENFWQN
+696 SEEKFWTN
-704 IKPYVPTLKI
+704 IKPYVPTLKV
-714 RASYGSVGNQALSS
+714 RASYGSVGNQALAS

-733 STMSTKDVSWVGTD
+733 STMATETVGWVGTD
-747 MNKVS
+747 MNNVS
-752 TTSTPAAINADM
+752 TTTTPSAVNPDM
-764 TWEKIRTLDLGF
+764 TWEKIRTLDIGF

-784 LNVSFDWY
+784 LNVTFDWY
-792 QRRNIGMLVAG
+792 QRRNVGMLVAG
-803 NEIIRYAGIETAP
+803 NEIVRYAGIAVAP
-816 LENGGNL
+816 LENGGDM

-835 HSFNKDLAVYGTF
+835 HAFNKDFAIYGTF

-863 TGALNGWYKGKQI
+863 TGALNSWYKGKKL
-876 GEIWGFTTDRYFNSS
+876 GEIWGFETDRYFNSS
-891 DLDADGNLKSSIPD
+891 DVNQDGTLKTGTPD

-916 GAGDIKYKDLDDN
+916 GAGDIKYKDLNND
-929 GKIDTGNGTI
+929 GKIDTGKGTI
-939 DNHGDLKRIGN
+939 DDHGDLKRIGN

-955 EYSLRLGA
+955 EYSLRVGA
-963 MFKGIDFEILF
+963 MLKGFDVEVLL
-974 QGVGKRDMWTTSS
+974 QGVGKRDMWSTSS

-1008 TEDNQNA
+1008 TESNQNA
-1015 KFPRPYVNGTFG
+1015 RFPRPYINGAFG

-1037 INNFAPQTKY
+1037 CNNFAPQTKY
-1047 LNNLAYLRIKNLTV
+1047 LNNLAYLRVKNFTV
-1061 GYTIPQKLTRKLYVE
+1061 GYTLPQNLTRKIFVE

-1095 VMDPECTGGWSST
+1095 VMDPECTGGSSKSY
-1108 FTNGIDM
+1108 TNGMDM
-1115 TYAGRAMPF
+1115 TMAGRAMPF
-1124 NRQWTCG
+1124 NRQWSCG

>member
-1 MTTNNNLPMTHK
+1 MIHEK
-13 KVNGNVSL
+13 KNGNVKL
-21 YICLAAMGLFCI
+21 YICLAAALCAYLPTGVNMY
-33 PAGQRAHAADAES
+33 AARAEKP
-46 ISASS
+46 SASNV
-51 AYQQQRITV
+51 YQQTRILV
-60 HGKVLDASGQPVPGA
+60 SGRILDSSGQPVPGA
-75 SVIEAGTT
+75 SVIEKGTT
-83 NGVNTGIDGAFSITV
+83 NGVNTDIDGKFTISV
-98 RSGASL
+98 KSGASL
-104 EVSCIGYETVKV
+104 EVSCIGYETVSV
-116 SASANMSVTLREDS
+116 AASENLSVTLREDTQ
-130 EFLDEVVVVGFGTQK
+130 FLDEVVVVGFGTQK

-151 SVSAVDVDKA
+151 SVAAVDVDKA

-183 SYSTNDLN
+183 TYNSNDLN

-205 GDNSPL
+205 GDNTPL

-226 PDNIKSISVLKEA
+226 PDNIKSISVLKDA

-259 DGSAVKDRVSITYS
+259 DGSAVKDKVSITYS

-283 LPKYITDKEG
+283 LPKYITDKKG
-293 ILAQLEEGI
+293 VLAQLEEGM
-302 IAQKNVDGNRIEA
+302 IAQKNVDGSRIEA
-315 FGMFYD
+315 FGMYYD
-321 TIGAGISR
+321 TIGKGITT
-329 WFDNYSGNLSNP
+329 WFDKYSGNLSNP

-350 FIDGTPYYY
+350 FIEGTPYYY

-377 NLTINGNAGKTNYNI
+377 NLSVNGNTGKTNYNI
-392 SLGYNKNDGTLKAAK
+392 GLGYTMNDGTLKAAK

-415 VNISTN
+415 LNLSTN
-421 TQVKKWLNIGT
+421 TQVKNWLNIGT
-432 KVMYVEKEFEYP
+432 KVMYVEKEYEYP
-444 YGYEAS
+444 YGYS
-450 NGAMGLLYYSM
+450 QSKGATGLLYYVM

-482 ANAKAATGE
+482 ASDSAATGE

-517 GGNIKI
+517 GGNVRI
-523 NIAPGL
+523 NLAPGL

-542 ENRTMRQP
+542 ENRSMRQP
-550 YYVANWSFPS
+550 YYVANWSFPKK
-560 RAAVTTQNFV
+560 AAVTTNDFL
-570 ERTFVSKIMNTY
+570 ERTYVSKITNTY
-582 NAYFDYVIDI
+582 NAYFDYLFDI
-592 HKQHNFA
+592 QKQHNFA
-599 VKVGAN
+599 IKVGAN
-605 AEDLRYDNQSVKV
+605 AEDLRYDSQSVKV
-618 TGVQN
+618 NGVQ
-623 PDMPTLNL
+623 DVEHPTLNL
-631 TDGKNEGIVN
+631 TDGKNEGIVD

-665 LEVNGR
+665 LELNGR
-671 YDGSSSFRAGKQ
+671 YDGSSSFRTGKQ

-696 SEENFWQN
+696 SEEKFWTN
-704 IKPYVPTLKI
+704 IKPYVPTLKV
-714 RASYGSVGNQALSS
+714 RASYGSVGNQALDS

-733 STMSTKDVSWVGTD
+733 STMATETVSWVGTD
-747 MNKVS
+747 MNQVS
-752 TTSTPAAINADM
+752 TTTTPSAVNPDM
-764 TWEKIRTLDLGF
+764 TWEKIRTLDIGF

-784 LNVSFDWY
+784 LNVTFDWY
-792 QRRNIGMLVAG
+792 QRRNVGMLVAG
-803 NEIIRYAGIETAP
+803 NEIVRYAGIAVAP
-816 LENGGNL
+816 LENGGDM

-835 HSFNKDLAVYGTF
+835 HAFNKDFAIYGTF

-863 TGALNGWYKGKQI
+863 TGALNSWYKGKKL
-876 GEIWGFTTDRYFNSS
+876 GEIWGFETDRYFNSS
-891 DLDADGNLKSSIPD
+891 DVNPDGTLKTGTPD

-916 GAGDIKYKDLDDN
+916 GAGDIKYKDLNKD
-929 GKIDTGNGTI
+929 GKIDTGKGTI
-939 DNHGDLKRIGN
+939 DDHGDLKRIGN

-955 EYSLRLGA
+955 EYSLRVGA
-963 MFKGIDFEILF
+963 MLKGFDVEVLL
-974 QGVGKRDMWTTSS
+974 QGVGKRDMWSTSS

-1008 TEDNQNA
+1008 TESNQNA
-1015 KFPRPYVNGTFG
+1015 RFPRPYINGAFG

-1037 INNFAPQTKY
+1037 CNNFAPQTKY
-1047 LNNLAYLRIKNLTV
+1047 LNNLAYLRVKNFTV
-1061 GYTIPQKLTRKLYVE
+1061 GYTLPQNLTRKIFVE

-1095 VMDPECTGGWSST
+1095 VMDPECTGGSSKSY
-1108 FTNGIDM
+1108 TNGMDM
-1115 TYAGRAMPF
+1115 TMAGRAMPF
-1124 NRQWTCG
+1124 NRQWSCG

>member
-1 MTTNNNLPMTHK
+1 MIHEK
-13 KVNGNVSL
+13 KNGNVKL
-21 YICLAAMGLFCI
+21 YICLAAALCAYLPTGVNMY
-33 PAGQRAHAADAES
+33 AARAEKP
-46 ISASS
+46 SASNV
-51 AYQQQRITV
+51 YQQTRILV
-60 HGKVLDASGQPVPGA
+60 SGRILDSSGQPVPGA
-75 SVIEAGTT
+75 SVIEKGTT
-83 NGVNTGIDGAFSITV
+83 NGVNTGIDGKFTISV
-98 RSGASL
+98 KSGSSL
-104 EVSCIGYETVKV
+104 EVSCIGYETVSV
-116 SASANMSVTLREDS
+116 AASENLSVTLREDTQ
-130 EFLDEVVVVGFGTQK
+130 FLDEVVVVGFGTQK

-151 SVSAVDVDKA
+151 SVAAVDVDKA

-183 SYSTNDLN
+183 TYNSNDLN

-205 GDNSPL
+205 GDNTPL

-226 PDNIKSISVLKEA
+226 PDNIKSISVLKDA
-239 ASSSIYGSRA
+239 ASASIYGSRA

-259 DGSAVKDRVSITYS
+259 DGSAVKDKVSITYS

-293 ILAQLEEGI
+293 VLAQLEEGML
-302 IAQKNVDGNRIEA
+302 AQKNVDGSRIEA
-315 FGMFYD
+315 FGMYYD
-321 TIGAGISR
+321 TIGKGITT
-329 WFDNYSGNLSNP
+329 WFDKYSGNLSNP

-350 FIDGTPYYY
+350 FVGGTPYYY

-377 NLTINGNAGKTNYNI
+377 NLSVTGNTGKTNYNI
-392 SLGYNKNDGTLKAAK
+392 GLGYTMNDGTLKAAK

-415 VNISTN
+415 LNLSTN
-421 TQVKKWLNIGT
+421 TQVKNWLNIGT
-432 KVMYVEKEFEYP
+432 KVMYVEKEYEYP
-444 YGYEAS
+444 YGYS
-450 NGAMGLLYYSM
+450 QSKGATGLLYYVM
-461 RFPTFFPFG
+461 RFPAFFPFG

-482 ANAKAATGE
+482 ASDSAATAE

-517 GGNIKI
+517 GGNVRI
-523 NIAPGL
+523 NLAPGL

-542 ENRTMRQP
+542 ENRSMRQP
-550 YYVANWSFPS
+550 YYVANWSFPKK
-560 RAAVTTQNFV
+560 AAVTTKDFLQ
-570 ERTFVSKIMNTY
+570 RTYVSKITNTY
-582 NAYFDYVIDI
+582 NAYFDYLFDI
-592 HKQHNFA
+592 QKQHNFA
-599 VKVGAN
+599 IKVGAN
-605 AEDLRYDNQSVKV
+605 AEDLRYDSQSVEV
-618 TGVQN
+618 NGVQ
-623 PDMPTLNL
+623 DVEHPTLNL
-631 TDGKNEGIVN
+631 TDGKNEGIVD

-665 LEVNGR
+665 LELNGR
-671 YDGSSSFRAGKQ
+671 YDGSSSFRTGKQ

-696 SEENFWQN
+696 SEEKFWTN
-704 IKPYVPTLKI
+704 IKPYVPTLKV
-714 RASYGSVGNQALSS
+714 RASYGSVGNQALDS

-733 STMSTKDVSWVGTD
+733 STMATETVSWIGTD
-747 MNKVS
+747 MNHVS
-752 TTSTPAAINADM
+752 TTTTPSAVNPDM
-764 TWEKIRTLDLGF
+764 TWEKIRTLDIGF

-784 LNVSFDWY
+784 LNVTFDWY
-792 QRRNIGMLVAG
+792 QRRNVGMLVAG
-803 NEIIRYAGIETAP
+803 NEIVRYAGIAVAP
-816 LENGGNL
+816 LENGGDM

-835 HSFNKDLAVYGTF
+835 HAFNKDFAIYGTF

-863 TGALNGWYKGKQI
+863 TGALNSWYKGKKL
-876 GEIWGFTTDRYFNSS
+876 GEIWGFETDRYFNSS
-891 DLDADGNLKSSIPD
+891 DVNKDGTLKTGTPD

-916 GAGDIKYKDLDDN
+916 GAGDIKYKDLNKD
-929 GKIDTGNGTI
+929 GKIDTGKGTI
-939 DNHGDLKRIGN
+939 DDHGDLKRIGN

-955 EYSLRLGA
+955 EYSLRVGA
-963 MFKGIDFEILF
+963 MLKGFDVEVLL
-974 QGVGKRDMWTTSS
+974 QGVGKRDMWSTSS

-1008 TEDNQNA
+1008 TESNQNA
-1015 KFPRPYVNGTFG
+1015 RFPRPYINGAFG

-1037 INNFAPQTKY
+1037 CNNFAPQTKY
-1047 LNNLAYLRIKNLTV
+1047 LNNLAYLRVKNFTV
-1061 GYTIPQKLTRKLYVE
+1061 GYTLPQNLTRKIFVE

-1095 VMDPECTGGWSST
+1095 VMDPECTGGSSKSY
-1108 FTNGIDM
+1108 TNGMDM
-1115 TYAGRAMPF
+1115 TMAGRAMPF
-1124 NRQWTCG
+1124 NRQWSFG

>member
-1 MTTNNNLPMTHK
+1 MIHEK
-13 KVNGNVSL
+13 KNGNVKL
-21 YICLAAMGLFCI
+21 YICLAAALCAYLPTGVSMY
-33 PAGQRAHAADAES
+33 AARAEKP
-46 ISASS
+46 SASNV
-51 AYQQQRITV
+51 YQQTRILV
-60 HGKVLDASGQPVPGA
+60 SGRILDSSGHPVPGA
-75 SVIEAGTT
+75 SVIEKGTT
-83 NGVNTGIDGAFSITV
+83 NGVNTDIDGKFSISV
-98 RSGASL
+98 KSGASL
-104 EVSCIGYETVKV
+104 EVSCIGYETVSV
-116 SASANMSVTLREDS
+116 AASENMSVTLREDTQ
-130 EFLDEVVVVGFGTQK
+130 FLDEVVVVGFGTQK

-151 SVSAVDVDKA
+151 SVAAVDVDKA

-183 SYSTNDLN
+183 TYNSNDLN

-205 GDNSPL
+205 GDNTPL

-226 PDNIKSISVLKEA
+226 PDNIKSISVLKDA
-239 ASSSIYGSRA
+239 ASASIYGSRA

-259 DGSAVKDRVSITYS
+259 DGSAVKDKVSITYS

-293 ILAQLEEGI
+293 VLAQLEEGML
-302 IAQKNVDGNRIEA
+302 AQKNVDGSRIEA
-315 FGMFYD
+315 FGMYYD
-321 TIGAGISR
+321 TIGKGITT
-329 WFDNYSGNLSNP
+329 WFDKYSGNLSNP

-350 FIDGTPYYY
+350 FIEGTPCYY

-377 NLTINGNAGKTNYNI
+377 NLSVNGNTGKTNYNI
-392 SLGYNKNDGTLKAAK
+392 GLGYTMNDGTLKAAK

-415 VNISTN
+415 LNLSTN
-421 TQVKKWLNIGT
+421 TQVKNWLNIGT
-432 KVMYVEKEFEYP
+432 KVMYVEKEYEYP
-444 YGYEAS
+444 YGYS
-450 NGAMGLLYYSM
+450 QSKGATGLLYYVM

-482 ANAKAATGE
+482 ASDSAATGE

-517 GGNIKI
+517 GGNVRI
-523 NIAPGL
+523 NLAPGL

-542 ENRTMRQP
+542 ENRSMRQP
-550 YYVANWSFPS
+550 YYVANWSFPKK
-560 RAAVTTQNFV
+560 AAVTTNDFL
-570 ERTFVSKIMNTY
+570 ERTYVSKITNTY
-582 NAYFDYVIDI
+582 NAYFDYLFDI
-592 HKQHNFA
+592 QKQHNFA
-599 VKVGAN
+599 IKVGAN

-618 TGVQN
+618 NGVQ
-623 PDMPTLNL
+623 DVEHPTLNL
-631 TDGKNEGIVN
+631 TDGKNEGIVD

-665 LEVNGR
+665 LELNGR
-671 YDGSSSFRAGKQ
+671 YDGSSSFRTGKQ

-696 SEENFWQN
+696 SEEKFWTN
-704 IKPYVPTLKI
+704 IKPYVPTLKV
-714 RASYGSVGNQALSS
+714 RASYGSVGNQALES

-733 STMSTKDVSWVGTD
+733 STMATETVSWIGTD
-747 MNKVS
+747 MNQVS
-752 TTSTPAAINADM
+752 TTTTPSAVNPDM
-764 TWEKIRTLDLGF
+764 TWEKIRTLDIGF

-784 LNVSFDWY
+784 LNVTFDWY
-792 QRRNIGMLVAG
+792 QRRNVGMLVAG
-803 NEIIRYAGIETAP
+803 NEIVRYAGIAVAP
-816 LENGGNL
+816 LENGGDM

-835 HSFNKDLAVYGTF
+835 HSFNKDFAIYGTF

-863 TGALNGWYKGKQI
+863 TGALNSWYKGKKL
-876 GEIWGFTTDRYFNSS
+876 GEIWGFETDRYFNSS
-891 DLDADGNLKSSIPD
+891 DVNPDGTLKTGTPD

-916 GAGDIKYKDLDDN
+916 GAGDIKYKDLNKD
-929 GKIDTGNGTI
+929 GKIDTGKGTI
-939 DNHGDLKRIGN
+939 DDHGDLKRIGN

-955 EYSLRLGA
+955 EYSLRVGA
-963 MFKGIDFEILF
+963 MLKGFDVEVLL
-974 QGVGKRDMWTTSS
+974 QGVGKRDMWSTSS

-1008 TEDNQNA
+1008 TESNQNA
-1015 KFPRPYVNGTFG
+1015 RFPRPYINGAFG

-1037 INNFAPQTKY
+1037 CNNFAPQTKY
-1047 LNNLAYLRIKNLTV
+1047 LNNLAYLRIKNFTV
-1061 GYTIPQKLTRKLYVE
+1061 GYTLPQNLTRKIFVE

-1095 VMDPECTGGWSST
+1095 VMDPECTGGSSKSY
-1108 FTNGIDM
+1108 TNGMDM
-1115 TYAGRAMPF
+1115 TMAGRAMPF
-1124 NRQWTCG
+1124 NRQWSCG

>member
-1 MTTNNNLPMTHK
+1 MIHEK
-13 KVNGNVSL
+13 KNGNVKL
-21 YICLAAMGLFCI
+21 YICLAAALCAYLPTGVNMY
-33 PAGQRAHAADAES
+33 AARAEKP
-46 ISASS
+46 SASNV
-51 AYQQQRITV
+51 YQQTRILV
-60 HGKVLDASGQPVPGA
+60 SGRILDSSGQPVPGA
-75 SVIEAGTT
+75 SVIEKGTT
-83 NGVNTGIDGAFSITV
+83 NGVNTGIDGKFTISV
-98 RSGASL
+98 KSGSSL
-104 EVSCIGYETVKV
+104 EVSCIGYETVSV
-116 SASANMSVTLREDS
+116 AASENLSVTLREDTQ
-130 EFLDEVVVVGFGTQK
+130 FLDEVVVVGFGTQK

-151 SVSAVDVDKA
+151 SVAAVDVDKA

-183 SYSTNDLN
+183 TYNSNDLN

-205 GDNSPL
+205 GDNTPL

-226 PDNIKSISVLKEA
+226 PDNIKSISVLKDA
-239 ASSSIYGSRA
+239 ASASIYGSRA

-259 DGSAVKDRVSITYS
+259 DGSAVKDKVSITYS

-293 ILAQLEEGI
+293 VLAQLEEGML
-302 IAQKNVDGNRIEA
+302 AQKNVDGSRIEA
-315 FGMFYD
+315 FGMYYD
-321 TIGAGISR
+321 TIGKGITT
-329 WFDNYSGNLSNP
+329 WFDKYSGNLSNP

-350 FIDGTPYYY
+350 FVGGTPYYY

-377 NLTINGNAGKTNYNI
+377 NLSVTGNTGKTNYNI
-392 SLGYNKNDGTLKAAK
+392 GLGYTMNDGTLKAAK

-415 VNISTN
+415 LNLSTN
-421 TQVKKWLNIGT
+421 TQVKNWLNIGT
-432 KVMYVEKEFEYP
+432 KVMYVEKEYEYP
-444 YGYEAS
+444 YGYS
-450 NGAMGLLYYSM
+450 QSKGATGLLYYVM
-461 RFPTFFPFG
+461 RFPAFFPFG

-482 ANAKAATGE
+482 ASDSAATGE

-517 GGNIKI
+517 GGNVRI
-523 NIAPGL
+523 NLAPGL

-542 ENRTMRQP
+542 ENRSMRQP
-550 YYVANWSFPS
+550 YYVANWSFPKK
-560 RAAVTTQNFV
+560 AAVTTNDFL
-570 ERTFVSKIMNTY
+570 ERTYVSKITNTY
-582 NAYFDYVIDI
+582 NAYFDYLFDI
-592 HKQHNFA
+592 QKQHNFA
-599 VKVGAN
+599 IKVGAN

-618 TGVQN
+618 NGVQ
-623 PDMPTLNL
+623 DVEHPTLNL
-631 TDGKNEGIVN
+631 TDGKNEGIVD

-665 LEVNGR
+665 LELNGR
-671 YDGSSSFRAGKQ
+671 YDGSSSFRTGKQ

-696 SEENFWQN
+696 SEEKFWTN
-704 IKPYVPTLKI
+704 IKPYVPTLKV
-714 RASYGSVGNQALSS
+714 RASYGSVGNQALES

-733 STMSTKDVSWVGTD
+733 STMATETVSWIGTD
-747 MNKVS
+747 MNQVS
-752 TTSTPAAINADM
+752 TTTTPSAVNPDM
-764 TWEKIRTLDLGF
+764 TWEKIRTLDIGF

-784 LNVSFDWY
+784 LNVTFDWY
-792 QRRNIGMLVAG
+792 QRRNVGMLVAG
-803 NEIIRYAGIETAP
+803 NEIVRYAGIAVAP
-816 LENGGNL
+816 LENGGDM

-835 HSFNKDLAVYGTF
+835 HAFNKDFAIYGTF

-863 TGALNGWYKGKQI
+863 TGALNSWYKGKKL
-876 GEIWGFTTDRYFNSS
+876 GEIWGFETDRYFNSS
-891 DLDADGNLKSSIPD
+891 DVNPDGTLKTGTPD

-916 GAGDIKYKDLDDN
+916 GAGDIKYKDLNKD
-929 GKIDTGNGTI
+929 GKIDTGKGTI
-939 DNHGDLKRIGN
+939 DDHGDLKRIGN

-955 EYSLRLGA
+955 EYSLRVGA
-963 MFKGIDFEILF
+963 MLKGFDVEILF
-974 QGVGKRDMWTTSS
+974 QGVGKRDMWSTSS

-1008 TEDNQNA
+1008 TESNQNA
-1015 KFPRPYVNGTFG
+1015 RFPRPYINGAFG

-1037 INNFAPQTKY
+1037 CNNFAPQTKY
-1047 LNNLAYLRIKNLTV
+1047 LNNLAYLRVKNFTV
-1061 GYTIPQKLTRKLYVE
+1061 GYTLPQNLTRKIFVE

-1095 VMDPECTGGWSST
+1095 VMDPECTGGSSKSY
-1108 FTNGIDM
+1108 TNGMDM
-1115 TYAGRAMPF
+1115 TMAGRAMPF
-1124 NRQWTCG
+1124 NRQWSCG

>member
-1 MTTNNNLPMTHK
+1 MIHEK
-13 KVNGNVSL
+13 KNGNVKL
-21 YICLAAMGLFCI
+21 YICLAAALCAYLPTGVNMY
-33 PAGQRAHAADAES
+33 AARAEKP
-46 ISASS
+46 SASNV
-51 AYQQQRITV
+51 YQQTRILV
-60 HGKVLDASGQPVPGA
+60 SGRILDSSGQPVPGA
-75 SVIEAGTT
+75 SVIEKGTT
-83 NGVNTGIDGAFSITV
+83 NGVNTDIDGKFTISV
-98 RSGASL
+98 KSGSSL
-104 EVSCIGYETVKV
+104 EVSCIGYETVSV
-116 SASANMSVTLREDS
+116 AASENLSVTLREDTQ
-130 EFLDEVVVVGFGTQK
+130 FLDEVVVVGFGTQK

-151 SVSAVDVDKA
+151 SVAAVDVDKA

-183 SYSTNDLN
+183 TYNSNDLN

-205 GDNSPL
+205 GDNTPL

-226 PDNIKSISVLKEA
+226 PDNIKSISVLKDA
-239 ASSSIYGSRA
+239 ASASIYGSRA

-259 DGSAVKDRVSITYS
+259 DGSAVKDKVSITYS

-283 LPKYITDKEG
+283 LPKYITDKAG
-293 ILAQLEEGI
+293 VLAQLEEGML
-302 IAQKNVDGNRIEA
+302 AQKNVDGSRIEA
-315 FGMFYD
+315 FGMYYD
-321 TIGAGISR
+321 TIGKGITT
-329 WFDNYSGNLSNP
+329 WFDKYSGNLSNP

-350 FIDGTPYYY
+350 FIEGTPYYY

-377 NLTINGNAGKTNYNI
+377 NLSVTGNTGKTNYNI
-392 SLGYNKNDGTLKAAK
+392 GLGYTMNDGTLKAAK

-415 VNISTN
+415 LNLSTN
-421 TQVKKWLNIGT
+421 TQVKNWLNIGT
-432 KVMYVEKEFEYP
+432 KVMYVEKEYEYP
-444 YGYEAS
+444 YGYS
-450 NGAMGLLYYSM
+450 QSKGATGLLYYVM

-482 ANAKAATGE
+482 ASESAATGE

-517 GGNIKI
+517 GGNVRI
-523 NIAPGL
+523 NLAPGL

-542 ENRTMRQP
+542 ENRSMRQP
-550 YYVANWSFPS
+550 YYVANWSFPKK
-560 RAAVTTQNFV
+560 AAVTTNDFL
-570 ERTFVSKIMNTY
+570 ERSYVSKITNTY
-582 NAYFDYVIDI
+582 NAYFDYLFDI
-592 HKQHNFA
+592 QKQHNFA
-599 VKVGAN
+599 IKVGAN

-618 TGVQN
+618 NGVQ
-623 PDMPTLNL
+623 DVEHPTLNL
-631 TDGKNEGIVN
+631 TDGKNEGIVD

-665 LEVNGR
+665 LELNGR
-671 YDGSSSFRAGKQ
+671 YDGSSSFRTGKQ

-696 SEENFWQN
+696 SEEKFWTN
-704 IKPYVPTLKI
+704 IKPYVPTLKV
-714 RASYGSVGNQALSS
+714 RASYGSVGNQALES

-733 STMSTKDVSWVGTD
+733 STMATETVSWIGTD
-747 MNKVS
+747 MNQVS
-752 TTSTPAAINADM
+752 TTTTPSAVNPDM
-764 TWEKIRTLDLGF
+764 TWEKIRTLDIGF

-784 LNVSFDWY
+784 LNVTFDWY
-792 QRRNIGMLVAG
+792 QRRNVGMLVAG
-803 NEIIRYAGIETAP
+803 NEIVRYAGIAVAP
-816 LENGGNL
+816 LENGGDM

-835 HSFNKDLAVYGTF
+835 HAFNKDFAIYGTF

-863 TGALNGWYKGKQI
+863 TGALNSWYKGKKL
-876 GEIWGFTTDRYFNSS
+876 GEIWGFETDRYFNSS
-891 DLDADGNLKSSIPD
+891 DVNQDGTLKTGTPD

-916 GAGDIKYKDLDDN
+916 GAGDIKYKDLNKD
-929 GKIDTGNGTI
+929 GKIDTGKGTI
-939 DNHGDLKRIGN
+939 DDHGDLKRIGN

-955 EYSLRLGA
+955 EYSLRVGA
-963 MFKGIDFEILF
+963 MLKGFDVEVLF
-974 QGVGKRDMWTTSS
+974 QGVGKRDMWSTSS

-1008 TEDNQNA
+1008 TESNQNA
-1015 KFPRPYVNGTFG
+1015 RFPRPYINGAFG

-1037 INNFAPQTKY
+1037 CNNFAPQTKY
-1047 LNNLAYLRIKNLTV
+1047 LNNLAYLRVKNFTV
-1061 GYTIPQKLTRKLYVE
+1061 GYTLPQNLTRKIFVE

-1095 VMDPECTGGWSST
+1095 VMDPECTGGSSKSY
-1108 FTNGIDM
+1108 TNGMDM
-1115 TYAGRAMPF
+1115 TMAGRAMPF
-1124 NRQWTCG
+1124 NRQWSCG

>member
-1 MTTNNNLPMTHK
+1 MIHEK
-13 KVNGNVSL
+13 KNGNVKL
-21 YICLAAMGLFCI
+21 YICLAAALCAYLPTGVNMY
-33 PAGQRAHAADAES
+33 AARAEKP
-46 ISASS
+46 SASNV
-51 AYQQQRITV
+51 YQQTRILV
-60 HGKVLDASGQPVPGA
+60 SGRILDSSGQPVPGA
-75 SVIEAGTT
+75 SVIEKGTT
-83 NGVNTGIDGAFSITV
+83 NGVDTDIDGKFTISV
-98 RSGASL
+98 KSGASL
-104 EVSCIGYETVKV
+104 EVSCIGYETVSV
-116 SASANMSVTLREDS
+116 AASENLSVTLREDTQ
-130 EFLDEVVVVGFGTQK
+130 FLDEVVVVGFGTQK

-151 SVSAVDVDKA
+151 SVAAVDVDKA

-183 SYSTNDLN
+183 TYNSNDLN

-205 GDNSPL
+205 GDNTPL

-226 PDNIKSISVLKEA
+226 PDNIKSISVLKDA

-259 DGSAVKDRVSITYS
+259 DGSAVKDKVSITYS

-283 LPKYITDKEG
+283 LPKYITDKKG
-293 ILAQLEEGI
+293 VLAQLEEGM
-302 IAQKNVDGNRIEA
+302 IAQKNVDGSRIEA
-315 FGMFYD
+315 FGMYYD
-321 TIGAGISR
+321 TIGKGITT
-329 WFDNYSGNLSNP
+329 WFDKYSGNLSNP

-350 FIDGTPYYY
+350 FIEGTPYYY

-377 NLTINGNAGKTNYNI
+377 NLSVNGNTGKTNYNI
-392 SLGYNKNDGTLKAAK
+392 GLGYTMNDGTLKAAK

-415 VNISTN
+415 LNLSTN
-421 TQVKKWLNIGT
+421 TQIKNWLNIGT
-432 KVMYVEKEFEYP
+432 KVMYVEKEYEYP
-444 YGYEAS
+444 YGYSQSKGAS
-450 NGAMGLLYYSM
+450 GLLYYVM
-461 RFPTFFPFG
+461 RFPAFFPFG

-482 ANAKAATGE
+482 ASDEAATGE

-517 GGNIKI
+517 GGNVRI
-523 NIAPGL
+523 NLAPGL

-542 ENRTMRQP
+542 ENRSMRQP
-550 YYVANWSFPS
+550 YYVANWSFPK
-560 RAAVTTQNFV
+560 RAAVTTKDFL
-570 ERTFVSKIMNTY
+570 ERTYVSKITNTY
-582 NAYFDYVIDI
+582 NAYFDYLFDI
-592 HKQHNFA
+592 QKQHNFA
-599 VKVGAN
+599 IKIGAN
-605 AEDLRYDNQSVKV
+605 AEDLRYDSQSVEV
-618 TGVQN
+618 NGVQ
-623 PDMPTLNL
+623 DVEHPTLNL
-631 TDGKNEGIVN
+631 TDGKNEGIVD

-665 LEVNGR
+665 LELNGR
-671 YDGSSSFRAGKQ
+671 YDGSSSFRTGKQ

-696 SEENFWQN
+696 SEEKFWTN
-704 IKPYVPTLKI
+704 IKPYVPTLKV
-714 RASYGSVGNQALSS
+714 RASYGSVGNQALDS

-733 STMSTKDVSWVGTD
+733 STMATETVSWVGTD
-747 MNKVS
+747 MNHVS
-752 TTSTPAAINADM
+752 TTTTPSAVNPDM
-764 TWEKIRTLDLGF
+764 TWEKIRTLDIGF

-784 LNVSFDWY
+784 LNVTFDWY
-792 QRRNIGMLVAG
+792 QRRNVGMLVAG
-803 NEIIRYAGIETAP
+803 NEIVRYAGIAVAP
-816 LENGGNL
+816 LENGGDM

-835 HSFNKDLAVYGTF
+835 HAFNKDFAIYGTF

-863 TGALNGWYKGKQI
+863 TGALNSWYKGKKL
-876 GEIWGFTTDRYFNSS
+876 GEIWGFETDRYFNSS
-891 DLDADGNLKSSIPD
+891 DVNPDGTLKTGTPD

-916 GAGDIKYKDLDDN
+916 GAGDIKYKDLNND
-929 GKIDTGNGTI
+929 GKIDTGKGTI
-939 DNHGDLKRIGN
+939 DDHGDLKRIGN

-955 EYSLRLGA
+955 EYSLRVGA
-963 MFKGIDFEILF
+963 MLKGFDVEVLL
-974 QGVGKRDMWTTSS
+974 QGVGKRDMWSTSS

-1008 TEDNQNA
+1008 TESNQNA
-1015 KFPRPYVNGTFG
+1015 RFPRPYINGAFG
-1027 SLSGLPGNSG
+1027 SLSGLPDNSG
-1037 INNFAPQTKY
+1037 CNNFAPQTKY
-1047 LNNLAYLRIKNLTV
+1047 LNNLAYLRVKNFTV
-1061 GYTIPQKLTRKLYVE
+1061 GYTLPQNLTRKIFVE

-1095 VMDPECTGGWSST
+1095 VMDPECTGGSSKT
-1108 FTNGIDM
+1108 YTNGMDM
-1115 TYAGRAMPF
+1115 TMAGRAMPF
-1124 NRQWTCG
+1124 NRQWSCG

>member
-1 MTTNNNLPMTHK
+1 MIHEK
-13 KVNGNVSL
+13 KNGNVKL
-21 YICLAAMGLFCI
+21 YICLAAALCAYLPTGVNMY
-33 PAGQRAHAADAES
+33 AARAEKP
-46 ISASS
+46 SASNV
-51 AYQQQRITV
+51 YQQTRILV
-60 HGKVLDASGQPVPGA
+60 SGRILDSSGQPVPGA
-75 SVIEAGTT
+75 SVIEKGTT
-83 NGVNTGIDGAFSITV
+83 NGVNTDIDGKFTISV
-98 RSGASL
+98 KSGASL
-104 EVSCIGYETVKV
+104 EVSCIGYETVSV
-116 SASANMSVTLREDS
+116 AASENLSVTLREDTQ
-130 EFLDEVVVVGFGTQK
+130 FLDEVVVVGFGTQK

-151 SVSAVDVDKA
+151 SVAAVDVDKA

-183 SYSTNDLN
+183 TYNSNDLN

-205 GDNSPL
+205 GDNTPL

-226 PDNIKSISVLKEA
+226 PDNIKSISVLKDA

-259 DGSAVKDRVSITYS
+259 DGSAVKDKVSITYS

-283 LPKYITDKEG
+283 LPKYITDKKG
-293 ILAQLEEGI
+293 VLAQLEEGML
-302 IAQKNVDGNRIEA
+302 AQKNVDGSRIEA
-315 FGMFYD
+315 FGMYYD
-321 TIGAGISR
+321 TIGKGITT
-329 WFDNYSGNLSNP
+329 WFDKYSGNLSNP

-350 FIDGTPYYY
+350 FIEGTPYYY

-377 NLTINGNAGKTNYNI
+377 NLSVNGNTGKTNYNI
-392 SLGYNKNDGTLKAAK
+392 GLGYTMNDGTLKAAK

-415 VNISTN
+415 LNLSTN
-421 TQVKKWLNIGT
+421 TQVKNWLNIGT
-432 KVMYVEKEFEYP
+432 KVMYVEKEYEYP
-444 YGYEAS
+444 YGYS
-450 NGAMGLLYYSM
+450 QSKGATGLLYYVM

-482 ANAKAATGE
+482 ASDSAATGE

-517 GGNIKI
+517 GGNVRI
-523 NIAPGL
+523 NLAPGL

-542 ENRTMRQP
+542 ENRSMRQP
-550 YYVANWSFPS
+550 YYVANWSFPKK
-560 RAAVTTQNFV
+560 AAVTTNDFL
-570 ERTFVSKIMNTY
+570 ERTYVSKITNTY
-582 NAYFDYVIDI
+582 NAYFDYLFDI
-592 HKQHNFA
+592 QKQHNFA
-599 VKVGAN
+599 IKVGAN
-605 AEDLRYDNQSVKV
+605 AEDLRYDSQSVKV
-618 TGVQN
+618 NGVQ
-623 PDMPTLNL
+623 DVEHPTLNL
-631 TDGKNEGIVN
+631 TDGKNEGIVD

-665 LEVNGR
+665 LELNGR
-671 YDGSSSFRAGKQ
+671 YDGSSSFRTGKQ

-696 SEENFWQN
+696 SEEKFWTN
-704 IKPYVPTLKI
+704 IKPYVPTLKV
-714 RASYGSVGNQALSS
+714 RASYGSVGNQALDS

-733 STMSTKDVSWVGTD
+733 STMATETVSWVGTD
-747 MNKVS
+747 MNQVS
-752 TTSTPAAINADM
+752 TTTTPSAVNPDM
-764 TWEKIRTLDLGF
+764 TWEKIRTLDIGF

-784 LNVSFDWY
+784 LNVTFDWY
-792 QRRNIGMLVAG
+792 QRRNVGMLVAG
-803 NEIIRYAGIETAP
+803 NEIVRYAGIAVAP
-816 LENGGNL
+816 LENGGDM

-835 HSFNKDLAVYGTF
+835 HAFNKDFAIYGTF

-863 TGALNGWYKGKQI
+863 TGALNSWYKGKKL
-876 GEIWGFTTDRYFNSS
+876 GEIWGFETDRYFNSS
-891 DLDADGNLKSSIPD
+891 DVNPDGTLKTGTPD

-916 GAGDIKYKDLDDN
+916 GAGDIKYKDLNND
-929 GKIDTGNGTI
+929 GKIDTGKGTI
-939 DNHGDLKRIGN
+939 DDHGDLKRIGN

-955 EYSLRLGA
+955 EYSLRVGA
-963 MFKGIDFEILF
+963 MLKGFDVEVLL
-974 QGVGKRDMWTTSS
+974 QGVGKRDMWSTSS

-1008 TEDNQNA
+1008 TESNQNA
-1015 KFPRPYVNGTFG
+1015 RFPRPYINGAFG

-1037 INNFAPQTKY
+1037 CNNFAPQTKY
-1047 LNNLAYLRIKNLTV
+1047 LNNLAYLRVKNFTV
-1061 GYTIPQKLTRKLYVE
+1061 GYTLPQNLTRKIFVE

-1095 VMDPECTGGWSST
+1095 VMDPECTGGSSRT
-1108 FTNGIDM
+1108 YTNGMDM
-1115 TYAGRAMPF
+1115 TMAGRAMPF
-1124 NRQWTCG
+1124 NRQWSCG

>member
-1 MTTNNNLPMTHK
+1 MIHEK
-13 KVNGNVSL
+13 KNGNVKL
-21 YICLAAMGLFCI
+21 YICLAAALCAYLPTGVNMY
-33 PAGQRAHAADAES
+33 AARAEKP
-46 ISASS
+46 SASNV
-51 AYQQQRITV
+51 YQQTRILV
-60 HGKVLDASGQPVPGA
+60 SGRILDSSGQPVPGA
-75 SVIEAGTT
+75 SIIEKGTT
-83 NGVNTGIDGAFSITV
+83 NGVNTDIDGKFTISV
-98 RSGASL
+98 KSGSSL
-104 EVSCIGYETVKV
+104 EVSCIGYETVSV
-116 SASANMSVTLREDS
+116 AASENLSVTLREDTQ
-130 EFLDEVVVVGFGTQK
+130 FLDEVVVVGFGTQK

-151 SVSAVDVDKA
+151 SVAAVDVDKA

-183 SYSTNDLN
+183 TYNSNDLN

-205 GDNSPL
+205 GDNTPL

-226 PDNIKSISVLKEA
+226 PDNIKSISVLKDA
-239 ASSSIYGSRA
+239 ASASIYGSRA

-259 DGSAVKDRVSITYS
+259 DGSAVKDKVSITYS

-293 ILAQLEEGI
+293 VLAQLEEGML
-302 IAQKNVDGNRIEA
+302 AQKNVDGSRIEA
-315 FGMFYD
+315 FGMYYD
-321 TIGAGISR
+321 TIGKGITT
-329 WFDNYSGNLSNP
+329 WFDKYSGNLSNP

-350 FIDGTPYYY
+350 FIEGTPYYY

-377 NLTINGNAGKTNYNI
+377 NLSVTGNTGKTNYNI
-392 SLGYNKNDGTLKAAK
+392 GLGYTMNDGTLKAAK

-415 VNISTN
+415 LNLSTN
-421 TQVKKWLNIGT
+421 TQVKNWLNIGT
-432 KVMYVEKEFEYP
+432 KVMYVEKEYEYP
-444 YGYEAS
+444 YGYS
-450 NGAMGLLYYSM
+450 QSKGATGLLYYVM

-482 ANAKAATGE
+482 ASESAATGE

-517 GGNIKI
+517 GGNVRI
-523 NIAPGL
+523 NLAPGL

-542 ENRTMRQP
+542 ENRSMRQP
-550 YYVANWSFPS
+550 YYVANWSFPKK
-560 RAAVTTQNFV
+560 AAVTTNDFL
-570 ERTFVSKIMNTY
+570 ERSYVSKITNTY
-582 NAYFDYVIDI
+582 NAYFDYLFDI
-592 HKQHNFA
+592 QKQHNFA
-599 VKVGAN
+599 IKVGAN

-618 TGVQN
+618 NGVQ
-623 PDMPTLNL
+623 DVEHPTLNL
-631 TDGKNEGIVN
+631 TDGKNEGIVD

-665 LEVNGR
+665 LELNGR
-671 YDGSSSFRAGKQ
+671 YDGSSSFRTGKQ

-696 SEENFWQN
+696 SEEKFWTN
-704 IKPYVPTLKI
+704 IKPYVPTLKV
-714 RASYGSVGNQALSS
+714 RASYGSVGNQALDS

-733 STMSTKDVSWVGTD
+733 STMATETVSWIGTD
-747 MNKVS
+747 MNQVS
-752 TTSTPAAINADM
+752 TTTTPSAVNPDM
-764 TWEKIRTLDLGF
+764 TWEKIRTLDIGF

-784 LNVSFDWY
+784 LNVTFDWY
-792 QRRNIGMLVAG
+792 QRRNVGMLVAG
-803 NEIIRYAGIETAP
+803 NEIVRYAGIAVAP
-816 LENGGNL
+816 LENGGDM

-835 HSFNKDLAVYGTF
+835 HAFNKDFAIYGTF

-863 TGALNGWYKGKQI
+863 TGALNSWYKGKKL
-876 GEIWGFTTDRYFNSS
+876 GEIWGFETDRYFNSS
-891 DLDADGNLKSSIPD
+891 DVNPDGTLKTGTPD

-916 GAGDIKYKDLDDN
+916 GAGDIKYKDLNKD
-929 GKIDTGNGTI
+929 GKIDTGKGTI
-939 DNHGDLKRIGN
+939 DDHGDLKRIGN

-955 EYSLRLGA
+955 EYSLRVGA
-963 MFKGIDFEILF
+963 MLKGFDVEVLL
-974 QGVGKRDMWTTSS
+974 QGVGKRDMWSTSS

-1008 TEDNQNA
+1008 TESNQNA
-1015 KFPRPYVNGTFG
+1015 RFPRPYINGAFG

-1037 INNFAPQTKY
+1037 CNNFAPQTKY
-1047 LNNLAYLRIKNLTV
+1047 LNNLAYLRVKNFTV
-1061 GYTIPQKLTRKLYVE
+1061 GYTLPQNLTRKIFVE

-1095 VMDPECTGGWSST
+1095 VMDPECTGGSSKSY
-1108 FTNGIDM
+1108 TNGMDM
-1115 TYAGRAMPF
+1115 TMAGRAMPF
-1124 NRQWTCG
+1124 NRQWSCG

>member
-1 MTTNNNLPMTHK
+1 M
-13 KVNGNVSL
+13 
-21 YICLAAMGLFCI
+21 YAA
-33 PAGQRAHAADAES
+33 RAEKP
-46 ISASS
+46 SASNV
-51 AYQQQRITV
+51 YQQTRILV
-60 HGKVLDASGQPVPGA
+60 SGRILDSSGQPVPGA
-75 SVIEAGTT
+75 SVIEKGTT
-83 NGVNTGIDGAFSITV
+83 NGVNTDIDGKFTISV
-98 RSGASL
+98 KSGSSL
-104 EVSCIGYETVKV
+104 EVSCIGYETVSV
-116 SASANMSVTLREDS
+116 AASENLSVTLREDTQ
-130 EFLDEVVVVGFGTQK
+130 FLDEVVVVGFGTQK

-151 SVSAVDVDKA
+151 SVAAVDVDKA

-183 SYSTNDLN
+183 TYNSNDLN

-205 GDNSPL
+205 GDNTPL

-226 PDNIKSISVLKEA
+226 PDNIKSISVLKDA
-239 ASSSIYGSRA
+239 ASASIYGSRA

-259 DGSAVKDRVSITYS
+259 DGSAVKDKVSITYS

-283 LPKYITDKEG
+283 LPKYITDKAG
-293 ILAQLEEGI
+293 VLAQLEEGML
-302 IAQKNVDGNRIEA
+302 AQKNVDGSRIEA
-315 FGMFYD
+315 FGMYYD
-321 TIGAGISR
+321 TIGKGIST
-329 WFDNYSGNLSNP
+329 WFDKYSGNLSNP

-350 FIDGTPYYY
+350 FIEGTPYYY

-377 NLTINGNAGKTNYNI
+377 NLSVNGNTGKTNYNI
-392 SLGYNKNDGTLKAAK
+392 GLGYTMNDGTLKAAK

-415 VNISTN
+415 LNLSTN

-432 KVMYVEKEFEYP
+432 KVMYVEKEYEYP
-444 YGYEAS
+444 YGYS
-450 NGAMGLLYYSM
+450 QSKGATGLLYYVM

-482 ANAKAATGE
+482 ASDSAATGE

-517 GGNIKI
+517 GGNVRI
-523 NIAPGL
+523 NLAPGL

-542 ENRTMRQP
+542 ENRSMRQP
-550 YYVANWSFPS
+550 YYVANWSFPKK
-560 RAAVTTQNFV
+560 AAVTTNDFL
-570 ERTFVSKIMNTY
+570 ERTYVSKITNTY
-582 NAYFDYVIDI
+582 NAYFDYLFDI
-592 HKQHNFA
+592 QKQHNFA
-599 VKVGAN
+599 IKVGAN

-618 TGVQN
+618 NGVQ
-623 PDMPTLNL
+623 DVEHPTLNL
-631 TDGKNEGIVN
+631 TDGKNEGIVD

-665 LEVNGR
+665 LELNGR
-671 YDGSSSFRAGKQ
+671 YDGSSSFRTGKQ

-696 SEENFWQN
+696 SEEKFWTN
-704 IKPYVPTLKI
+704 IKPYVPTLKV
-714 RASYGSVGNQALSS
+714 RASYGSVGNQALES

-733 STMSTKDVSWVGTD
+733 STMATETVSWIGTD
-747 MNKVS
+747 MNQVS
-752 TTSTPAAINADM
+752 TTTTPSAVNPDM
-764 TWEKIRTLDLGF
+764 TWEKIRTLDIGF
-776 DAGFFNNE
+776 DAGFFNDE
-784 LNVSFDWY
+784 LNVTFDWY
-792 QRRNIGMLVAG
+792 QRRNVGMLVAG
-803 NEIIRYAGIETAP
+803 NEIVRYAGIAVAP
-816 LENGGNL
+816 LENGGDM

-835 HSFNKDLAVYGTF
+835 HAFNKDFAIYGTF

-863 TGALNGWYKGKQI
+863 TGALNSWYKGKKL
-876 GEIWGFTTDRYFNSS
+876 GEIWGFETDRYFNSS
-891 DLDADGNLKSSIPD
+891 DLNSDGTLKTGTPD

-916 GAGDIKYKDLDDN
+916 GAGDIKYKDLNKD
-929 GKIDTGNGTI
+929 GKIDTGKGTI
-939 DNHGDLKRIGN
+939 DDHGDLKRIGN

-955 EYSLRLGA
+955 EYSLRVGA
-963 MFKGIDFEILF
+963 MLKGFDVEVLL
-974 QGVGKRDMWTTSS
+974 QGVGKRDMWSTSS

-1008 TEDNQNA
+1008 TESNQNA
-1015 KFPRPYVNGTFG
+1015 RFPRPYINGAFG

-1037 INNFAPQTKY
+1037 CNNFAPQTKY
-1047 LNNLAYLRIKNLTV
+1047 LNNLAYLRVKNFTV
-1061 GYTIPQKLTRKLYVE
+1061 GYTLPQNLTRKIFVE

-1095 VMDPECTGGWSST
+1095 VMDPECTGGSSKSY
-1108 FTNGIDM
+1108 TNGMDM
-1115 TYAGRAMPF
+1115 TMAGRAMPF
-1124 NRQWTCG
+1124 NRQWSCG

>member
-1 MTTNNNLPMTHK
+1 MIHEK
-13 KVNGNVSL
+13 KNGNVKL
-21 YICLAAMGLFCI
+21 YICLAAALCAYLPTGVNMY
-33 PAGQRAHAADAES
+33 AARAEKP
-46 ISASS
+46 SASNV
-51 AYQQQRITV
+51 YQQTRILV
-60 HGKVLDASGQPVPGA
+60 SGRILDSSGQPVPGA
-75 SVIEAGTT
+75 SVIEKGTT
-83 NGVNTGIDGAFSITV
+83 NGVNTDIDGKFTISV
-98 RSGASL
+98 KSGSSL
-104 EVSCIGYETVKV
+104 EVSCIGYETVSV
-116 SASANMSVTLREDS
+116 AASENLSVTLREDTQ
-130 EFLDEVVVVGFGTQK
+130 FLDEVVVVGFGTQK

-151 SVSAVDVDKA
+151 SVTAVDVDKA

-183 SYSTNDLN
+183 TYNSNDLN

-205 GDNSPL
+205 GDNTPL

-226 PDNIKSISVLKEA
+226 PDNIKSISVLKDA
-239 ASSSIYGSRA
+239 ASASIYGSRA

-259 DGSAVKDRVSITYS
+259 DGSAVKDKVSITYS

-293 ILAQLEEGI
+293 VLAQLEEGML
-302 IAQKNVDGNRIEA
+302 AQKNVDGSRIEA
-315 FGMFYD
+315 FGMYYD
-321 TIGAGISR
+321 TIGKGITT
-329 WFDNYSGNLSNP
+329 WFDKYSGNLSNP

-350 FIDGTPYYY
+350 FIEGTPYYY

-377 NLTINGNAGKTNYNI
+377 NLSVTGNTGKTNYNI
-392 SLGYNKNDGTLKAAK
+392 GLGYTMNDGTLKAAK

-415 VNISTN
+415 LNLSTN
-421 TQVKKWLNIGT
+421 TQVKNWLNIGT
-432 KVMYVEKEFEYP
+432 KVMYVEKEYEYP
-444 YGYEAS
+444 YGYS
-450 NGAMGLLYYSM
+450 QSKGATGLLYYVM

-482 ANAKAATGE
+482 ASDSAATGE

-517 GGNIKI
+517 GGNVRI
-523 NIAPGL
+523 NLAPGL

-542 ENRTMRQP
+542 ENRSMRQP
-550 YYVANWSFPS
+550 YYVANWSFPKK
-560 RAAVTTQNFV
+560 AAVTTNDFL
-570 ERTFVSKIMNTY
+570 ERSYVSKITNTY
-582 NAYFDYVIDI
+582 NAYFDYLFDI
-592 HKQHNFA
+592 QKQHNFA
-599 VKVGAN
+599 IKVGAN

-618 TGVQN
+618 NGVQ
-623 PDMPTLNL
+623 DVEHPTLNL
-631 TDGKNEGIVN
+631 TDGKNEGIVD

-665 LEVNGR
+665 LELNGR
-671 YDGSSSFRAGKQ
+671 YDGSSSFRTGKQ

-696 SEENFWQN
+696 SEEKFWTN
-704 IKPYVPTLKI
+704 IKPYVPTLKV
-714 RASYGSVGNQALSS
+714 RASYGSVGNQALDS

-733 STMSTKDVSWVGTD
+733 STMATETVSWIGTD
-747 MNKVS
+747 MNQVS
-752 TTSTPAAINADM
+752 TTTTPSAVNPDM
-764 TWEKIRTLDLGF
+764 TWEKIRTLDIGF

-784 LNVSFDWY
+784 LNVTFDWY
-792 QRRNIGMLVAG
+792 QRRNVGMLVAG
-803 NEIIRYAGIETAP
+803 NEIVRYAGIAVAP
-816 LENGGNL
+816 LENGGDM

-835 HSFNKDLAVYGTF
+835 HAFNKDFAIYGTF

-863 TGALNGWYKGKQI
+863 TGALNSWYKGKKL
-876 GEIWGFTTDRYFNSS
+876 GEIWGFETDRYFNSS
-891 DLDADGNLKSSIPD
+891 DVNPDGTLKTGTPD

-916 GAGDIKYKDLDDN
+916 GAGDIKYKDLNKD
-929 GKIDTGNGTI
+929 GKIDTGKGTI
-939 DNHGDLKRIGN
+939 DDHGDLKRIGN

-955 EYSLRLGA
+955 EYSLRVGA
-963 MFKGIDFEILF
+963 MLKGFDVEVLL
-974 QGVGKRDMWTTSS
+974 QGVGKRDMWSTSS

-1008 TEDNQNA
+1008 TESNQNA
-1015 KFPRPYVNGTFG
+1015 RFPRPYINGAFG

-1037 INNFAPQTKY
+1037 CNNFAPQTKY
-1047 LNNLAYLRIKNLTV
+1047 LNNLAYLRVKNFTV
-1061 GYTIPQKLTRKLYVE
+1061 GYTLPQNLTRKIFVE

-1095 VMDPECTGGWSST
+1095 VMDPECTGGSSKSY
-1108 FTNGIDM
+1108 TNGMDM
-1115 TYAGRAMPF
+1115 TMAGRAMPF
-1124 NRQWTCG
+1124 NRQWSCG

>member
-1 MTTNNNLPMTHK
+1 MIHEK
-13 KVNGNVSL
+13 KNGNVKL
-21 YICLAAMGLFCI
+21 YICLAAALCAYLPTGVNMY
-33 PAGQRAHAADAES
+33 AARAEKP
-46 ISASS
+46 SASNV
-51 AYQQQRITV
+51 YQQTRILV
-60 HGKVLDASGQPVPGA
+60 SGRILDSSGQPVPGA
-75 SVIEAGTT
+75 SIIEKGTT
-83 NGVNTGIDGAFSITV
+83 NGVNTDIDGKFTISV
-98 RSGASL
+98 KSGSSL
-104 EVSCIGYETVKV
+104 EVSCIGYETVSV
-116 SASANMSVTLREDS
+116 AASENLSVTLKEDTQ
-130 EFLDEVVVVGFGTQK
+130 FLDEVVVVGFGTQK

-151 SVSAVDVDKA
+151 SVAAVDVDKA

-183 SYSTNDLN
+183 TYNSNDLN

-205 GDNSPL
+205 GDNTPL

-226 PDNIKSISVLKEA
+226 PDNIKSISVLKDA
-239 ASSSIYGSRA
+239 ASASIYGSRA

-259 DGSAVKDRVSITYS
+259 DGSAVKDKVSITYS

-293 ILAQLEEGI
+293 VLAQLEEGML
-302 IAQKNVDGNRIEA
+302 AQKNVDGSRIEA
-315 FGMFYD
+315 FGMYYD
-321 TIGAGISR
+321 TIGKGITT
-329 WFDNYSGNLSNP
+329 WFDKYSGNLSNP

-350 FIDGTPYYY
+350 FIEGTPYYY

-377 NLTINGNAGKTNYNI
+377 NLSVTGNTGKTNYNI
-392 SLGYNKNDGTLKAAK
+392 GLGYTMNDGTLKAAK

-415 VNISTN
+415 LNLSTN
-421 TQVKKWLNIGT
+421 TQVKNWLNIGT
-432 KVMYVEKEFEYP
+432 KVMYVEKEYEYP
-444 YGYEAS
+444 YGYS
-450 NGAMGLLYYSM
+450 QSKGATGLLYYVM

-482 ANAKAATGE
+482 ASESAATGE

-517 GGNIKI
+517 GGNVRI
-523 NIAPGL
+523 NLAPGL

-542 ENRTMRQP
+542 ENRSMRQP
-550 YYVANWSFPS
+550 YYVANWSFPKK
-560 RAAVTTQNFV
+560 AAVTTNDFL
-570 ERTFVSKIMNTY
+570 ERTYVSKITNTY
-582 NAYFDYVIDI
+582 NAYFDYLFDI
-592 HKQHNFA
+592 QKQHNFA
-599 VKVGAN
+599 IKVGAN

-618 TGVQN
+618 NGVQ
-623 PDMPTLNL
+623 DVEHPTLNL
-631 TDGKNEGIVN
+631 TDGKNEGIVD

-665 LEVNGR
+665 LELNGR
-671 YDGSSSFRAGKQ
+671 YDGSSSFRTGKQ

-696 SEENFWQN
+696 SEEKFWTN
-704 IKPYVPTLKI
+704 IKPYVPTLKV
-714 RASYGSVGNQALSS
+714 RASYGSVGNQALDS

-733 STMSTKDVSWVGTD
+733 STMATETVSWIGTD
-747 MNKVS
+747 MNQVS
-752 TTSTPAAINADM
+752 TTTTPSAVNPDM
-764 TWEKIRTLDLGF
+764 TWEKIRTLDIGF

-784 LNVSFDWY
+784 LNVTFDWY
-792 QRRNIGMLVAG
+792 QRRNVGMLVAG
-803 NEIIRYAGIETAP
+803 NEIVRYAGIAVAP
-816 LENGGNL
+816 LENGGDM

-835 HSFNKDLAVYGTF
+835 HAFNKDFAIYGTF

-863 TGALNGWYKGKQI
+863 TGALNSWYKGKKL
-876 GEIWGFTTDRYFNSS
+876 GEIWGFETDRYFNSS
-891 DLDADGNLKSSIPD
+891 DVNPDGTLKTGTPD

-916 GAGDIKYKDLDDN
+916 GAGDIKYKDLNKD
-929 GKIDTGNGTI
+929 GKIDTGKGTI
-939 DNHGDLKRIGN
+939 DDHGDLKRIGN

-955 EYSLRLGA
+955 EYSLRVGA
-963 MFKGIDFEILF
+963 MLKGFDVEVLL
-974 QGVGKRDMWTTSS
+974 QGVGKRDMWSTSS

-1008 TEDNQNA
+1008 TESNQNA
-1015 KFPRPYVNGTFG
+1015 RFPRPYINGAFG

-1037 INNFAPQTKY
+1037 CNNFAPQTKY
-1047 LNNLAYLRIKNLTV
+1047 LNNLAYLRVKNFTV
-1061 GYTIPQKLTRKLYVE
+1061 GYTLPQNLTRKIFVE

-1095 VMDPECTGGWSST
+1095 VMDPECTGGSSKSY
-1108 FTNGIDM
+1108 TNGMDM
-1115 TYAGRAMPF
+1115 TMAGRAMPF
-1124 NRQWTCG
+1124 NRQWSCG

>member
-1 MTTNNNLPMTHK
+1 MIHEK
-13 KVNGNVSL
+13 KNGNVKL
-21 YICLAAMGLFCI
+21 YICLAAALCAYLPTGVNMY
-33 PAGQRAHAADAES
+33 AARAEKP
-46 ISASS
+46 SASNV
-51 AYQQQRITV
+51 YQQTRILV
-60 HGKVLDASGQPVPGA
+60 SGRILDSSGQPVPGA
-75 SVIEAGTT
+75 SVIEKGTT
-83 NGVNTGIDGAFSITV
+83 NGVDTDIDGKFTISV
-98 RSGASL
+98 KSGSSL
-104 EVSCIGYETVKV
+104 EVSCIGYETVSV
-116 SASANMSVTLREDS
+116 AASENLSVTLREDTQ
-130 EFLDEVVVVGFGTQK
+130 FLDEVVVVGFGTQK

-151 SVSAVDVDKA
+151 SVAAVDVDKA

-183 SYSTNDLN
+183 TYNSNDLN

-205 GDNSPL
+205 GDNTPL

-226 PDNIKSISVLKEA
+226 PDNIKSISVLKDA
-239 ASSSIYGSRA
+239 ASASIYGSRA

-259 DGSAVKDRVSITYS
+259 DGSAVKDKVSITYS

-283 LPKYITDKEG
+283 LPKYITDKAG
-293 ILAQLEEGI
+293 VLAQLEEGML
-302 IAQKNVDGNRIEA
+302 AQKNVDGSRIEA
-315 FGMFYD
+315 FGMYYD
-321 TIGAGISR
+321 TIGKGITT
-329 WFDNYSGNLSNP
+329 WFDKYSGNLSNP

-350 FIDGTPYYY
+350 FIEGTPYYY

-377 NLTINGNAGKTNYNI
+377 NLSVNGNTGKTNYNI
-392 SLGYNKNDGTLKAAK
+392 GLGYTMNDGTLKAAK

-415 VNISTN
+415 LNLSTN

-432 KVMYVEKEFEYP
+432 KVMYVEKEYEYP
-444 YGYEAS
+444 YGYS
-450 NGAMGLLYYSM
+450 QSKGATGLLYYVM

-482 ANAKAATGE
+482 ASDSAATGE

-517 GGNIKI
+517 GGNVRI
-523 NIAPGL
+523 NLAPGL

-542 ENRTMRQP
+542 ENRSMRQP
-550 YYVANWSFPS
+550 YYVANWSFPKK
-560 RAAVTTQNFV
+560 AAVTTNDFL
-570 ERTFVSKIMNTY
+570 ERTYVSKITNTY
-582 NAYFDYVIDI
+582 NAYFDYLFDI
-592 HKQHNFA
+592 QKQHNFA
-599 VKVGAN
+599 IKVGAN

-618 TGVQN
+618 NGVQ
-623 PDMPTLNL
+623 DVEHPTLNL
-631 TDGKNEGIVN
+631 TDGKNEGIVD

-665 LEVNGR
+665 LELNGR
-671 YDGSSSFRAGKQ
+671 YDGSSSFRTGKQ

-696 SEENFWQN
+696 SEEKFWTN
-704 IKPYVPTLKI
+704 IKPYVPTLKV
-714 RASYGSVGNQALSS
+714 RASYGSVGNQALES

-733 STMSTKDVSWVGTD
+733 STMATETVSWIGTD
-747 MNKVS
+747 MNQVS
-752 TTSTPAAINADM
+752 TTTTPSAVNPDM
-764 TWEKIRTLDLGF
+764 TWEKIRTLDIGF

-784 LNVSFDWY
+784 LNVTFDWY
-792 QRRNIGMLVAG
+792 QRRNVGMLVAG
-803 NEIIRYAGIETAP
+803 NEIVRYAGIAVAP
-816 LENGGNL
+816 LENGGDM

-835 HSFNKDLAVYGTF
+835 HAFNKDFAIYGTF

-863 TGALNGWYKGKQI
+863 TGALNSWYKGKKL
-876 GEIWGFTTDRYFNSS
+876 GEIWGFETDRYFNSS
-891 DLDADGNLKSSIPD
+891 DVNQDGTLKTGTPD

-916 GAGDIKYKDLDDN
+916 GAGDIKYKDLNKD
-929 GKIDTGNGTI
+929 GKIDTGKGTI
-939 DNHGDLKRIGN
+939 DDHGDLKRIGN

-955 EYSLRLGA
+955 EYSLRVGA
-963 MFKGIDFEILF
+963 MLKGFDVEVLL
-974 QGVGKRDMWTTSS
+974 QGVGKRDMWSTSS

-1008 TEDNQNA
+1008 TESNQNA
-1015 KFPRPYVNGTFG
+1015 RFPRPYINGAFG

-1037 INNFAPQTKY
+1037 CNNFAPQTKY
-1047 LNNLAYLRIKNLTV
+1047 LNNLAYLRVKNFTV
-1061 GYTIPQKLTRKLYVE
+1061 GYTLPQNLTRKIFVE

-1095 VMDPECTGGWSST
+1095 VMDPECTGGSSKSY
-1108 FTNGIDM
+1108 TNGMDM
-1115 TYAGRAMPF
+1115 TMAGRAMPF
-1124 NRQWTCG
+1124 NRQWSCG

>member
-1 MTTNNNLPMTHK
+1 M
-13 KVNGNVSL
+13 
-21 YICLAAMGLFCI
+21 YAA
-33 PAGQRAHAADAES
+33 RAEKP
-46 ISASS
+46 SASNV
-51 AYQQQRITV
+51 YQQTRILV
-60 HGKVLDASGQPVPGA
+60 SGRILDSSGQPVPGA
-75 SVIEAGTT
+75 SIIEKGTT
-83 NGVNTGIDGAFSITV
+83 NGVNTDIDGKFTISV
-98 RSGASL
+98 KSGSSL
-104 EVSCIGYETVKV
+104 EVSCIGYETVSV
-116 SASANMSVTLREDS
+116 AASENLSVTLKEDTQ
-130 EFLDEVVVVGFGTQK
+130 FLDEVVVVGFGTQK

-151 SVSAVDVDKA
+151 SVAAVDVDKA

-183 SYSTNDLN
+183 TYNSNDLN

-205 GDNSPL
+205 GDNTPL

-226 PDNIKSISVLKEA
+226 PDNIKSISVLKDA
-239 ASSSIYGSRA
+239 ASASIYGSRA

-259 DGSAVKDRVSITYS
+259 DGSAVKDKVSITYS

-293 ILAQLEEGI
+293 VLAQLEEGML
-302 IAQKNVDGNRIEA
+302 AQKNVDGSRIEA
-315 FGMFYD
+315 FGMYYD
-321 TIGAGISR
+321 TIGKGITT
-329 WFDNYSGNLSNP
+329 WFDKYSGNLSNP

-350 FIDGTPYYY
+350 FIEGTPYYY

-377 NLTINGNAGKTNYNI
+377 NLSVNGNTGKTNYNI
-392 SLGYNKNDGTLKAAK
+392 GLGYTMNDGTLKAAK

-415 VNISTN
+415 LNLSTN

-432 KVMYVEKEFEYP
+432 KVMYVEKEYEYP
-444 YGYEAS
+444 YGYS
-450 NGAMGLLYYSM
+450 QSKGATGLLYYVM

-482 ANAKAATGE
+482 ASDSAATGE

-517 GGNIKI
+517 GGNVRI
-523 NIAPGL
+523 NLAPGL

-542 ENRTMRQP
+542 ENRSMRQP
-550 YYVANWSFPS
+550 YYVANWSFPKK
-560 RAAVTTQNFV
+560 AAVTTNDFL
-570 ERTFVSKIMNTY
+570 ERTYVSKITNTY
-582 NAYFDYVIDI
+582 NAYFDYLFDI
-592 HKQHNFA
+592 QKQHNFA
-599 VKVGAN
+599 IKVGAN

-618 TGVQN
+618 NGVQ
-623 PDMPTLNL
+623 DVEHPTLNL
-631 TDGKNEGIVN
+631 TDGKNEGIVD

-665 LEVNGR
+665 LELNGR
-671 YDGSSSFRAGKQ
+671 YDGSSSFRTGKQ
-683 WAFFSS
+683 CAFFSS

-696 SEENFWQN
+696 SEEKFWTN
-704 IKPYVPTLKI
+704 IKPYVPTLKV
-714 RASYGSVGNQALSS
+714 RASYGSVGNQALES

-733 STMSTKDVSWVGTD
+733 STMATETVSWIGTD
-747 MNKVS
+747 MNQVS
-752 TTSTPAAINADM
+752 TTTTPSAVNPDM
-764 TWEKIRTLDLGF
+764 TWEKIRTLDIGF

-784 LNVSFDWY
+784 LNVTFDWY
-792 QRRNIGMLVAG
+792 QRRNVGMLVAG
-803 NEIIRYAGIETAP
+803 NEIVRYAGIAVAP
-816 LENGGNL
+816 LENGGDM

-835 HSFNKDLAVYGTF
+835 HAFNKDFAIYGTF

-863 TGALNGWYKGKQI
+863 TGALNSWYKGKKL
-876 GEIWGFTTDRYFNSS
+876 GEIWGFETDRYFNSS
-891 DLDADGNLKSSIPD
+891 DVNQDGTLKTGTPD

-916 GAGDIKYKDLDDN
+916 GAGDIKYKDLNKD
-929 GKIDTGNGTI
+929 GKIDTGKGTI
-939 DNHGDLKRIGN
+939 DDHGDLKRIGN

-955 EYSLRLGA
+955 EYSLRVGA
-963 MFKGIDFEILF
+963 MLKGFDVEVLL
-974 QGVGKRDMWTTSS
+974 QGVGKRDMWSTSS

-1008 TEDNQNA
+1008 TESNQNA
-1015 KFPRPYVNGTFG
+1015 RFPRPYINGAFG

-1037 INNFAPQTKY
+1037 CNNFAPQTKY
-1047 LNNLAYLRIKNLTV
+1047 LNNLAYLRVKNFTV
-1061 GYTIPQKLTRKLYVE
+1061 GYTLPQNLTRKIFVE

-1095 VMDPECTGGWSST
+1095 VMDPECTGGSSKSY
-1108 FTNGIDM
+1108 TNGMDM
-1115 TYAGRAMPF
+1115 TMAGRAMPF
-1124 NRQWTCG
+1124 NRQWSCG

>member
-1 MTTNNNLPMTHK
+1 MIHEK
-13 KVNGNVSL
+13 KNGNVKL
-21 YICLAAMGLFCI
+21 YICLAAALCAYLPTGVNMY
-33 PAGQRAHAADAES
+33 AARAEKP
-46 ISASS
+46 SASNV
-51 AYQQQRITV
+51 YQQTRILV
-60 HGKVLDASGQPVPGA
+60 SGRILDSSGQPVPGA
-75 SVIEAGTT
+75 SIIEKGTT
-83 NGVNTGIDGAFSITV
+83 NGVNTDIDGKFTISV
-98 RSGASL
+98 KSGSSL
-104 EVSCIGYETVKV
+104 EVSCIGYETV
-116 SASANMSVTLREDS
+116 SIAASENLSVTLKEDTQ
-130 EFLDEVVVVGFGTQK
+130 FLDEVVVVGFGTQK

-151 SVSAVDVDKA
+151 SVAAVDVDKA

-183 SYSTNDLN
+183 TYNSNDLN

-205 GDNSPL
+205 GDNTPL

-226 PDNIKSISVLKEA
+226 PDNIKSISVLKDA
-239 ASSSIYGSRA
+239 ASASIYGSRA

-259 DGSAVKDRVSITYS
+259 DGSAVKDKVSITYS

-293 ILAQLEEGI
+293 VLAQLEEGML
-302 IAQKNVDGNRIEA
+302 AQKNVDGSRIEA
-315 FGMFYD
+315 FGMYYD
-321 TIGAGISR
+321 TIGKGITT
-329 WFDNYSGNLSNP
+329 WFDKYSGNLSNP

-350 FIDGTPYYY
+350 FIEGTPYYY

-377 NLTINGNAGKTNYNI
+377 NLSVTGNTGKTNYNI
-392 SLGYNKNDGTLKAAK
+392 GLGYTMNDGTLKAAK

-415 VNISTN
+415 LNLSTN
-421 TQVKKWLNIGT
+421 TQVKNWLNIGT
-432 KVMYVEKEFEYP
+432 KVMYVEKEYEYP
-444 YGYEAS
+444 YGYS
-450 NGAMGLLYYSM
+450 QSKGATGLLYYVM

-482 ANAKAATGE
+482 ASDSAATGE

-517 GGNIKI
+517 GGNVRI
-523 NIAPGL
+523 NLAPGL

-542 ENRTMRQP
+542 ENRSMRQP
-550 YYVANWSFPS
+550 YYVANWSFPKK
-560 RAAVTTQNFV
+560 AAVTTNDFL
-570 ERTFVSKIMNTY
+570 ERSYVSKITNTY
-582 NAYFDYVIDI
+582 NAYFDYLFDI
-592 HKQHNFA
+592 QKQHNFA
-599 VKVGAN
+599 IKVGAN

-618 TGVQN
+618 NGVQ
-623 PDMPTLNL
+623 DVEHPTLNL
-631 TDGKNEGIVN
+631 TDGKNEGIVD

-665 LEVNGR
+665 LELNGR
-671 YDGSSSFRAGKQ
+671 YDGSSSFRTGKQ

-696 SEENFWQN
+696 SEEKFWTN
-704 IKPYVPTLKI
+704 IKPYVPTLKV
-714 RASYGSVGNQALSS
+714 RASYGSVGNQALDS

-733 STMSTKDVSWVGTD
+733 STMATETVSWIGTD
-747 MNKVS
+747 MNQVS
-752 TTSTPAAINADM
+752 TTTTPSAVNPDM
-764 TWEKIRTLDLGF
+764 TWEKIRTLDIGF

-784 LNVSFDWY
+784 LNVTFDWY
-792 QRRNIGMLVAG
+792 QRRNVGMLVAG
-803 NEIIRYAGIETAP
+803 NEIVRYAGIAVAP
-816 LENGGNL
+816 LENGGDM

-835 HSFNKDLAVYGTF
+835 HAFNKDFAIYGTF

-863 TGALNGWYKGKQI
+863 TGALNSWYKGKKL
-876 GEIWGFTTDRYFNSS
+876 GEIWGFETDRYFNSS
-891 DLDADGNLKSSIPD
+891 DVNQDGTLKTGTPD

-916 GAGDIKYKDLDDN
+916 GAGDIKYKDLNKD
-929 GKIDTGNGTI
+929 GKIDTGKGTI
-939 DNHGDLKRIGN
+939 DDHGDLKRIGN

-955 EYSLRLGA
+955 EYSLRVGA
-963 MFKGIDFEILF
+963 MLKGFDVEVLL
-974 QGVGKRDMWTTSS
+974 QGVGKRDMWSTSS

-1008 TEDNQNA
+1008 TESNQNA
-1015 KFPRPYVNGTFG
+1015 RFPRPYINGAFG

-1037 INNFAPQTKY
+1037 CNNFAPQTKY
-1047 LNNLAYLRIKNLTV
+1047 LNNLAYLRVKNFTV
-1061 GYTIPQKLTRKLYVE
+1061 GYTLPQNLTRKIFVE

-1095 VMDPECTGGWSST
+1095 VMDPECTGGSSKSY
-1108 FTNGIDM
+1108 TNGMDM
-1115 TYAGRAMPF
+1115 TMAGRAMPF
-1124 NRQWTCG
+1124 NRQWSCG

>member
-1 MTTNNNLPMTHK
+1 MIHEK
-13 KVNGNVSL
+13 KNGNVKL
-21 YICLAAMGLFCI
+21 YICLAAALCAYLPTGVNMY
-33 PAGQRAHAADAES
+33 AARAEKP
-46 ISASS
+46 SASNV
-51 AYQQQRITV
+51 YQQTRILV
-60 HGKVLDASGQPVPGA
+60 SGRILDSSGQPVPGA
-75 SVIEAGTT
+75 SIIEKGTT
-83 NGVNTGIDGAFSITV
+83 NGVNTGIDGKFTISV
-98 RSGASL
+98 KSGSSL
-104 EVSCIGYETVKV
+104 EVSCIGYETVSV
-116 SASANMSVTLREDS
+116 AASENLSVTLREDTQ
-130 EFLDEVVVVGFGTQK
+130 FLDEVVVVGFGTQK

-151 SVSAVDVDKA
+151 SVAAVDVDKA

-183 SYSTNDLN
+183 TYNSNDLN

-205 GDNSPL
+205 GDNTPL

-226 PDNIKSISVLKEA
+226 PDNIKSISVLKDA
-239 ASSSIYGSRA
+239 ASASIYGSRA

-259 DGSAVKDRVSITYS
+259 DGSAVKDKVSITYS

-293 ILAQLEEGI
+293 VLAQLEEGML
-302 IAQKNVDGNRIEA
+302 AQKNVDGSRIEA
-315 FGMFYD
+315 FGMYYD
-321 TIGAGISR
+321 TIGKGITT
-329 WFDNYSGNLSNP
+329 WFDKYSGNLSNP

-350 FIDGTPYYY
+350 FVGGTPYYY

-377 NLTINGNAGKTNYNI
+377 NLSVTGNTGKTNYNI
-392 SLGYNKNDGTLKAAK
+392 GLGYTMNDGTLKAAK

-415 VNISTN
+415 LNLSTN
-421 TQVKKWLNIGT
+421 TQVKNWLNIGT
-432 KVMYVEKEFEYP
+432 KVMYVEKEYEYP
-444 YGYEAS
+444 YGYS
-450 NGAMGLLYYSM
+450 QSKGATGLLYYVM
-461 RFPTFFPFG
+461 RFPAFFPFG

-482 ANAKAATGE
+482 ASDSAATGE

-517 GGNIKI
+517 GGNVRI
-523 NIAPGL
+523 NLAPGL

-542 ENRTMRQP
+542 ENRSMRQP
-550 YYVANWSFPS
+550 YYVANWSFPKK
-560 RAAVTTQNFV
+560 AAVTTKDFL
-570 ERTFVSKIMNTY
+570 ERTYVSKITNTY
-582 NAYFDYVIDI
+582 NAYFDYLFDI
-592 HKQHNFA
+592 QKQHNFA
-599 VKVGAN
+599 IKVGAN
-605 AEDLRYDNQSVKV
+605 AEDLRYDSQSVEV
-618 TGVQN
+618 NGVQ
-623 PDMPTLNL
+623 DVEHPTLNL
-631 TDGKNEGIVN
+631 TDGKNEGIVD

-665 LEVNGR
+665 LELNGR
-671 YDGSSSFRAGKQ
+671 YDGSSSFRTGKQ

-696 SEENFWQN
+696 SEEKFWTN
-704 IKPYVPTLKI
+704 IKPYVPTLKV
-714 RASYGSVGNQALSS
+714 RASYGSVGNQALAS

-733 STMSTKDVSWVGTD
+733 STMATETVSWVGTD
-747 MNKVS
+747 MNNVS
-752 TTSTPAAINADM
+752 TTTTPSAVNPDM
-764 TWEKIRTLDLGF
+764 TWEKIRTLDIGF

-784 LNVSFDWY
+784 LNVTFDWY
-792 QRRNIGMLVAG
+792 QRRNVGMLVAG
-803 NEIIRYAGIETAP
+803 NEIVRYAGIAVAP
-816 LENGGNL
+816 LENGGDM

-835 HSFNKDLAVYGTF
+835 HAFNKDFAIYGTF

-863 TGALNGWYKGKQI
+863 TGALNSWYKGKKL
-876 GEIWGFTTDRYFNSS
+876 GEIWGFETDRYFNSS
-891 DLDADGNLKSSIPD
+891 DVNKDGTLKTGTPD

-916 GAGDIKYKDLDDN
+916 GAGDIKYKDLNKD
-929 GKIDTGNGTI
+929 GKIDAGKGTI
-939 DNHGDLKRIGN
+939 DDHGDLKRIGN

-955 EYSLRLGA
+955 EYSLRVGA
-963 MFKGIDFEILF
+963 MLKGFDVEVLL
-974 QGVGKRDMWTTSS
+974 QGVGKRDMWSTSS

-1008 TEDNQNA
+1008 TESNQNA
-1015 KFPRPYVNGTFG
+1015 RFPRPYINGAFG

-1037 INNFAPQTKY
+1037 CNNFAPQTKY
-1047 LNNLAYLRIKNLTV
+1047 LNNLAYLRVKNFTV
-1061 GYTIPQKLTRKLYVE
+1061 GYTLPQNLTRKIFVE

-1095 VMDPECTGGWSST
+1095 VMDPECTGGSSKSY
-1108 FTNGIDM
+1108 TNGMDM
-1115 TYAGRAMPF
+1115 TMAGRAMPF
-1124 NRQWTCG
+1124 NRQWSCG

>member
-1 MTTNNNLPMTHK
+1 MIHEK
-13 KVNGNVSL
+13 KNGNVKL
-21 YICLAAMGLFCI
+21 YICLAAALCAYLPTGVNMY
-33 PAGQRAHAADAES
+33 AARAEKP
-46 ISASS
+46 SASNV
-51 AYQQQRITV
+51 YQQTRILV
-60 HGKVLDASGQPVPGA
+60 SGRILDSSGQPVPGA
-75 SVIEAGTT
+75 SVIEKGTT
-83 NGVNTGIDGAFSITV
+83 NGVNTDIDGKFTISV
-98 RSGASL
+98 KSGASL
-104 EVSCIGYETVKV
+104 EVSCIGYETISVA
-116 SASANMSVTLREDS
+116 ASENMSVTLKEDTQ
-130 EFLDEVVVVGFGTQK
+130 FLDEVVVVGFGTQK

-151 SVSAVDVDKA
+151 SVAAVDVDKA

-183 SYSTNDLN
+183 TYNSNDLN

-205 GDNSPL
+205 GDNTPL

-226 PDNIKSISVLKEA
+226 PDNIKSISVLKDA
-239 ASSSIYGSRA
+239 ASASIYGSRA

-259 DGSAVKDRVSITYS
+259 DGSAVKDKVSITYS

-293 ILAQLEEGI
+293 VLAQLEEGML
-302 IAQKNVDGNRIEA
+302 AQKNVDGSRIEA
-315 FGMFYD
+315 FGMYYD
-321 TIGAGISR
+321 TIGKGITT
-329 WFDNYSGNLSNP
+329 WFDKYSGNLSNP

-350 FIDGTPYYY
+350 FIEGTPYYY

-377 NLTINGNAGKTNYNI
+377 NLSVNGNTGKTNYNI
-392 SLGYNKNDGTLKAAK
+392 GLGYTMNDGTLKAAK

-415 VNISTN
+415 LNLSTN
-421 TQVKKWLNIGT
+421 TQVKNWLNIGT
-432 KVMYVEKEFEYP
+432 KVMYVEKEYEYP
-444 YGYEAS
+444 YGYS
-450 NGAMGLLYYSM
+450 QSKGATGLLYYVM

-482 ANAKAATGE
+482 ASDSAATGE

-517 GGNIKI
+517 GGNVRI
-523 NIAPGL
+523 NLAPGL

-542 ENRTMRQP
+542 ENRSMRQP
-550 YYVANWSFPS
+550 YYVANWSFPKK
-560 RAAVTTQNFV
+560 AAVTTNDFL
-570 ERTFVSKIMNTY
+570 ERTYVSKITNTY
-582 NAYFDYVIDI
+582 NAYFDYLFDI
-592 HKQHNFA
+592 QKQHNFA
-599 VKVGAN
+599 IKVGAN

-618 TGVQN
+618 NGVQ
-623 PDMPTLNL
+623 DVEHPTLNL
-631 TDGKNEGIVN
+631 TDGKNEGIVD

-665 LEVNGR
+665 LELNGR
-671 YDGSSSFRAGKQ
+671 YDGSSSFRTGKQ

-696 SEENFWQN
+696 SEEKFWTN
-704 IKPYVPTLKI
+704 IKPYVPTLKV
-714 RASYGSVGNQALSS
+714 RASYGSVGNQALES

-733 STMSTKDVSWVGTD
+733 STMATETVSWIGTD
-747 MNKVS
+747 MNQVS
-752 TTSTPAAINADM
+752 TTTTPSAVNPDM
-764 TWEKIRTLDLGF
+764 TWEKIRTLDIGF

-784 LNVSFDWY
+784 LNVTFDWY
-792 QRRNIGMLVAG
+792 QRRNVGMLVAG
-803 NEIIRYAGIETAP
+803 NEIVRYAGIAVAP
-816 LENGGNL
+816 LENGGDM

-835 HSFNKDLAVYGTF
+835 HAFNKDFAIYGTF

-863 TGALNGWYKGKQI
+863 TGALNSWYKGKKL
-876 GEIWGFTTDRYFNSS
+876 GEIWGFETDRYFNSS
-891 DLDADGNLKSSIPD
+891 DVNQDGTLKTGTPD
-905 QSYLQN
+905 QSYLQD

-916 GAGDIKYKDLDDN
+916 GAGDIKYKDLNKD
-929 GKIDTGNGTI
+929 GKIDTGKGTI
-939 DNHGDLKRIGN
+939 DDHGDLKRIGN

-955 EYSLRLGA
+955 EYSLRVGA
-963 MFKGIDFEILF
+963 MLKGFDVEVLL
-974 QGVGKRDMWTTSS
+974 QGVGKRDMWSTSS

-1008 TEDNQNA
+1008 TESNQNA
-1015 KFPRPYVNGTFG
+1015 RFPRPYINGAFG

-1037 INNFAPQTKY
+1037 CNNFAPQTKY
-1047 LNNLAYLRIKNLTV
+1047 LNNLAYLRIKNFTV
-1061 GYTIPQKLTRKLYVE
+1061 GYTLPQNLTRKIFVE

-1095 VMDPECTGGWSST
+1095 VMDPECTGGSSKSY
-1108 FTNGIDM
+1108 TNGMDM
-1115 TYAGRAMPF
+1115 TMAGRAMPF
-1124 NRQWTCG
+1124 NRQWSCG

>member
-1 MTTNNNLPMTHK
+1 MIHEK
-13 KVNGNVSL
+13 KNGNVKL
-21 YICLAAMGLFCI
+21 YICLAAALCAYLPTGVNMY
-33 PAGQRAHAADAES
+33 AARAEKP
-46 ISASS
+46 SASNV
-51 AYQQQRITV
+51 YQQTRILV
-60 HGKVLDASGQPVPGA
+60 SGRILDSSGQPVPGA
-75 SVIEAGTT
+75 SVIEKGTT
-83 NGVNTGIDGAFSITV
+83 NGVDTDIDGKFTISV
-98 RSGASL
+98 KSGSSL
-104 EVSCIGYETVKV
+104 EVSCIGYETVRV
-116 SASANMSVTLREDS
+116 AASENLSVTLREDTQ
-130 EFLDEVVVVGFGTQK
+130 FLDEVVVVGFGTQK

-151 SVSAVDVDKA
+151 SVAAVDVDKA

-183 SYSTNDLN
+183 TYNSNDLN

-205 GDNSPL
+205 GDNTPL

-226 PDNIKSISVLKEA
+226 PDNIKSISVLKDA
-239 ASSSIYGSRA
+239 ASASIYGSRA

-259 DGSAVKDRVSITYS
+259 DGSAVKDKVSITYS

-293 ILAQLEEGI
+293 VLAQLEEGML
-302 IAQKNVDGNRIEA
+302 AQKNVDGSRIEA
-315 FGMFYD
+315 FGMYYD
-321 TIGAGISR
+321 TIGKGITT
-329 WFDNYSGNLSNP
+329 WFDKYSGNLSNP

-350 FIDGTPYYY
+350 FIEGTPYYY

-377 NLTINGNAGKTNYNI
+377 NLSVTGNTGKTNYNI
-392 SLGYNKNDGTLKAAK
+392 GLGYTMNDGTLKAAK

-415 VNISTN
+415 LNLSTN
-421 TQVKKWLNIGT
+421 TQVKNWLNIGT
-432 KVMYVEKEFEYP
+432 KVMYVEKEYEYP
-444 YGYEAS
+444 YGYS
-450 NGAMGLLYYSM
+450 QSKGATGLLYYVM
-461 RFPTFFPFG
+461 RFPAFFPFG

-482 ANAKAATGE
+482 ASESAATGE

-517 GGNIKI
+517 GGNVRI
-523 NIAPGL
+523 NLAPGL

-542 ENRTMRQP
+542 ENRSMRQP
-550 YYVANWSFPS
+550 YYVANWSFPKK
-560 RAAVTTQNFV
+560 AAVTTNDFL
-570 ERTFVSKIMNTY
+570 ERSYVSKITNTY
-582 NAYFDYVIDI
+582 NAYFDYLFDI
-592 HKQHNFA
+592 QKQHNFA
-599 VKVGAN
+599 IKVGAN

-618 TGVQN
+618 NGVQ
-623 PDMPTLNL
+623 DVEHPTLNL
-631 TDGKNEGIVN
+631 TDGKNEGIVD

-665 LEVNGR
+665 LELNGR
-671 YDGSSSFRAGKQ
+671 YDGSSSFRTGKQ

-696 SEENFWQN
+696 SEEKFWTN
-704 IKPYVPTLKI
+704 IKPYVPTLKV
-714 RASYGSVGNQALSS
+714 RASYGSVGNQALDS

-733 STMSTKDVSWVGTD
+733 STMATETVSWIGTD
-747 MNKVS
+747 MNQVS
-752 TTSTPAAINADM
+752 TTTTPSAVNPDM
-764 TWEKIRTLDLGF
+764 TWEKIRTLDIGF

-784 LNVSFDWY
+784 LNVTFDWY
-792 QRRNIGMLVAG
+792 QRRNVGMLVAG
-803 NEIIRYAGIETAP
+803 NEIVRYAGIAVAP
-816 LENGGNL
+816 LENGGDM

-835 HSFNKDLAVYGTF
+835 HAFNKDFAIYGTF

-863 TGALNGWYKGKQI
+863 TGALNSWYKGKKL
-876 GEIWGFTTDRYFNSS
+876 GEIWGFETDRYFNSS
-891 DLDADGNLKSSIPD
+891 DVNPDGTLKTGTPD

-916 GAGDIKYKDLDDN
+916 GAGDIKYKDLNND
-929 GKIDTGNGTI
+929 GKIDTGKGTI
-939 DNHGDLKRIGN
+939 DDHGDLKRIGN

-955 EYSLRLGA
+955 EYSLRVGA
-963 MFKGIDFEILF
+963 MLKGFDVEILF
-974 QGVGKRDMWTTSS
+974 QGVGKRDMWSTSS

-1008 TEDNQNA
+1008 TESNQNA
-1015 KFPRPYVNGTFG
+1015 RFPRPYINGAFG

-1037 INNFAPQTKY
+1037 CNNFAPQTKY
-1047 LNNLAYLRIKNLTV
+1047 LNNLAYLRVKNFTV
-1061 GYTIPQKLTRKLYVE
+1061 GYTLPQNLTRKIFVE

-1095 VMDPECTGGWSST
+1095 VMDPECTGGSSKSY
-1108 FTNGIDM
+1108 TNGMDM
-1115 TYAGRAMPF
+1115 TMAGRAMPF
-1124 NRQWTCG
+1124 NRQWSCG

>member
-1 MTTNNNLPMTHK
+1 MIHEK
-13 KVNGNVSL
+13 KNGNVKL
-21 YICLAAMGLFCI
+21 YICLAAALCAYLPTGVNMY
-33 PAGQRAHAADAES
+33 AARAEKP
-46 ISASS
+46 SASNV
-51 AYQQQRITV
+51 YQQTRILV
-60 HGKVLDASGQPVPGA
+60 SGRILDSSGQPVPGA
-75 SVIEAGTT
+75 SVIEKGTT
-83 NGVNTGIDGAFSITV
+83 NGVNTDIDGKFTISV
-98 RSGASL
+98 KSGASL
-104 EVSCIGYETVKV
+104 EVSCIGYETVSV
-116 SASANMSVTLREDS
+116 AASENLSVTLREDTQ
-130 EFLDEVVVVGFGTQK
+130 FLDEVVVVGFGTQK

-151 SVSAVDVDKA
+151 SVAAVDVDKA

-183 SYSTNDLN
+183 TYNSNDLN

-205 GDNSPL
+205 GDNTPL

-226 PDNIKSISVLKEA
+226 PDNIKSISVLKDA

-259 DGSAVKDRVSITYS
+259 DGSAVKDKVSITYS

-283 LPKYITDKEG
+283 LPKYITDKKG
-293 ILAQLEEGI
+293 VLAQLEEGML
-302 IAQKNVDGNRIEA
+302 AQKNVDGSRIEA
-315 FGMFYD
+315 FGMYYD
-321 TIGAGISR
+321 TIGKGITT
-329 WFDNYSGNLSNP
+329 WFDKYSGNLSNP

-350 FIDGTPYYY
+350 FIEGTPYYY

-377 NLTINGNAGKTNYNI
+377 NLSVNGNTGKTNYNI
-392 SLGYNKNDGTLKAAK
+392 GLGYTMNDGTLKAAK

-415 VNISTN
+415 LNLSTN
-421 TQVKKWLNIGT
+421 TQIKNWLNIGT
-432 KVMYVEKEFEYP
+432 KVMYVEKEYEYP
-444 YGYEAS
+444 YGYSQSKGAS
-450 NGAMGLLYYSM
+450 GLLYYVM
-461 RFPTFFPFG
+461 RFPAFFPFG

-482 ANAKAATGE
+482 ASDEAATGE

-517 GGNIKI
+517 GGNVRI
-523 NIAPGL
+523 NLAPGL

-542 ENRTMRQP
+542 ENRSMRQP
-550 YYVANWSFPS
+550 YYVANWSFPK
-560 RAAVTTQNFV
+560 RAAVTTKDFL
-570 ERTFVSKIMNTY
+570 ERTYVSKITNTY
-582 NAYFDYVIDI
+582 NAYFDYLFDI
-592 HKQHNFA
+592 QKQHNFA
-599 VKVGAN
+599 IKIGAN
-605 AEDLRYDNQSVKV
+605 AEDLRYDSQSVEV
-618 TGVQN
+618 NGVQ
-623 PDMPTLNL
+623 DVEHPTLNL
-631 TDGKNEGIVN
+631 TDGKNEGIVD

-665 LEVNGR
+665 LELNGR
-671 YDGSSSFRAGKQ
+671 YDGSSSFRTGKQ

-696 SEENFWQN
+696 SEEKFWTN
-704 IKPYVPTLKI
+704 IKPYVPTLKV
-714 RASYGSVGNQALSS
+714 RASYGSVGNQALDS

-733 STMSTKDVSWVGTD
+733 STMATETVSWVGTD
-747 MNKVS
+747 MNQVS
-752 TTSTPAAINADM
+752 TTTTPSAVNPDM
-764 TWEKIRTLDLGF
+764 TWEKIRTLDIGF

-784 LNVSFDWY
+784 LNVTFDWY
-792 QRRNIGMLVAG
+792 QRRNVGMLVAG
-803 NEIIRYAGIETAP
+803 NEIVRYAGIAVAP
-816 LENGGNL
+816 LENGGDM

-835 HSFNKDLAVYGTF
+835 HAFNKDFAIYGTF

-863 TGALNGWYKGKQI
+863 TGALNSWYKGKKL
-876 GEIWGFTTDRYFNSS
+876 GEIWGFETDRYFNSS
-891 DLDADGNLKSSIPD
+891 DVNPDGTLKTGTPD

-916 GAGDIKYKDLDDN
+916 GAGDIKYKDLNND
-929 GKIDTGNGTI
+929 GKIDTGKGTI
-939 DNHGDLKRIGN
+939 DDHGDLKRIGN

-955 EYSLRLGA
+955 EYSLRVGA
-963 MFKGIDFEILF
+963 MLKGFDVEVLL
-974 QGVGKRDMWTTSS
+974 QGVGKRDMWSTSS

-1008 TEDNQNA
+1008 TESNQNA
-1015 KFPRPYVNGTFG
+1015 RFPRPYINGAFG

-1037 INNFAPQTKY
+1037 CNNFAPQTKY
-1047 LNNLAYLRIKNLTV
+1047 LNNLAYLRVKNFTV
-1061 GYTIPQKLTRKLYVE
+1061 GYTLPQNLTRKIFVE

-1095 VMDPECTGGWSST
+1095 VMDPECTGGSSKT
-1108 FTNGIDM
+1108 YTNGMDM
-1115 TYAGRAMPF
+1115 TMAGRAMPF
-1124 NRQWTCG
+1124 NRQWSCG

>member
-1 MTTNNNLPMTHK
+1 MIHEK
-13 KVNGNVSL
+13 KNGNVKL
-21 YICLAAMGLFCI
+21 YICLAAALCAYLPTGVNMY
-33 PAGQRAHAADAES
+33 AARAEKP
-46 ISASS
+46 SASNV
-51 AYQQQRITV
+51 YQQTRILV
-60 HGKVLDASGQPVPGA
+60 SGRILDSSGQPVPGA
-75 SVIEAGTT
+75 SVIEEGTT
-83 NGVNTGIDGAFSITV
+83 NGVNTDIDGKFTISV
-98 RSGASL
+98 KSGASL
-104 EVSCIGYETVKV
+104 EVSCIGYETISVA
-116 SASANMSVTLREDS
+116 ASENMSVTLKEDTQ
-130 EFLDEVVVVGFGTQK
+130 FLDEVVVVGFGTQK

-151 SVSAVDVDKA
+151 SVAAVDVDKA

-183 SYSTNDLN
+183 TYNSNDLN

-205 GDNSPL
+205 GDNTPL

-226 PDNIKSISVLKEA
+226 PDNIKSISVLKDA
-239 ASSSIYGSRA
+239 ASASIYGSRA

-259 DGSAVKDRVSITYS
+259 DGSAVKDKVSITYS

-283 LPKYITDKEG
+283 LPKYITDNEG
-293 ILAQLEEGI
+293 VLAQLEEGML
-302 IAQKNVDGNRIEA
+302 AQKNVDGSRIEA
-315 FGMFYD
+315 FGMYYD
-321 TIGAGISR
+321 TIGKGITT
-329 WFDNYSGNLSNP
+329 WFDKYSGNLSNP

-350 FIDGTPYYY
+350 FIEGTPYYY

-377 NLTINGNAGKTNYNI
+377 NLSVNGNTGKTNYNI
-392 SLGYNKNDGTLKAAK
+392 GLGYTMNDGTLKAAK

-415 VNISTN
+415 LNLSTN
-421 TQVKKWLNIGT
+421 TQVKNWLNIGT
-432 KVMYVEKEFEYP
+432 KVMYVEKEYEYP
-444 YGYEAS
+444 YGYS
-450 NGAMGLLYYSM
+450 QSKGATGLLYYVM

-482 ANAKAATGE
+482 ASDSAATGE

-517 GGNIKI
+517 GGNVRI
-523 NIAPGL
+523 NLAPGL

-542 ENRTMRQP
+542 ENRSMRQP
-550 YYVANWSFPS
+550 YYVANWSFPKK
-560 RAAVTTQNFV
+560 AAVTTNDFL
-570 ERTFVSKIMNTY
+570 ERTYVSKITNTY
-582 NAYFDYVIDI
+582 NAYFDYLFDI
-592 HKQHNFA
+592 QKQHNFA
-599 VKVGAN
+599 IKVGAN

-618 TGVQN
+618 NGVQ
-623 PDMPTLNL
+623 DVEHPTLNL
-631 TDGKNEGIVN
+631 TDGKNEGIVD

-665 LEVNGR
+665 LELNGR
-671 YDGSSSFRAGKQ
+671 YDGSSSFRTGKQ

-696 SEENFWQN
+696 SEEKFWTN
-704 IKPYVPTLKI
+704 IKPYVPTLKV
-714 RASYGSVGNQALSS
+714 RASYGSVGNQALES

-733 STMSTKDVSWVGTD
+733 STMATETVSWIGTD
-747 MNKVS
+747 MNQVS
-752 TTSTPAAINADM
+752 TTTTPSAVNPDM
-764 TWEKIRTLDLGF
+764 TWEKIRTLDIGF

-784 LNVSFDWY
+784 LNVTFDWY
-792 QRRNIGMLVAG
+792 QRRNVGMLVAG
-803 NEIIRYAGIETAP
+803 NEIVRYAGIAVAP
-816 LENGGNL
+816 LENGGDM

-835 HSFNKDLAVYGTF
+835 HAFNKDFAIYGTF

-863 TGALNGWYKGKQI
+863 TGALNSWYKGKKL
-876 GEIWGFTTDRYFNSS
+876 GEIWGFETDRYFNSS
-891 DLDADGNLKSSIPD
+891 DVNPDGTLKTGTPD

-916 GAGDIKYKDLDDN
+916 GAGDIKYKDLNND
-929 GKIDTGNGTI
+929 GKIDTGKGTI
-939 DNHGDLKRIGN
+939 DDHGDIKRIGN

-955 EYSLRLGA
+955 EYSLRVGA
-963 MFKGIDFEILF
+963 MLKGFDVEILF
-974 QGVGKRDMWTTSS
+974 QGVGKRDMWSTSS

-1008 TEDNQNA
+1008 TESNQNA
-1015 KFPRPYVNGTFG
+1015 RFPRPYINGAFG

-1037 INNFAPQTKY
+1037 CNNFAPQTKY
-1047 LNNLAYLRIKNLTV
+1047 LNNLAYLRVKNFTV
-1061 GYTIPQKLTRKLYVE
+1061 GYTLPQNLTRKIFVE

-1095 VMDPECTGGWSST
+1095 VMDPECTGGSSKSY
-1108 FTNGIDM
+1108 TNGMDM
-1115 TYAGRAMPF
+1115 TMAGRAMPF
-1124 NRQWTCG
+1124 NRQWSCG

>member
-1 MTTNNNLPMTHK
+1 MIHEK
-13 KVNGNVSL
+13 KNGNVKL
-21 YICLAAMGLFCI
+21 YICLAAALCAYLPTGVNMY
-33 PAGQRAHAADAES
+33 AARAEKP
-46 ISASS
+46 SASNV
-51 AYQQQRITV
+51 YQQTRILV
-60 HGKVLDASGQPVPGA
+60 SGRILDSSGQPVPGA
-75 SVIEAGTT
+75 SIIEKGTT
-83 NGVNTGIDGAFSITV
+83 NGVNTDIDGKFTISV
-98 RSGASL
+98 KSGSSL
-104 EVSCIGYETVKV
+104 EVSCIGYETVSV
-116 SASANMSVTLREDS
+116 AASENLSVTLKEDTQ
-130 EFLDEVVVVGFGTQK
+130 FLDEVVVVGFGTQK

-151 SVSAVDVDKA
+151 SVAAVDVDKA

-183 SYSTNDLN
+183 TYNSNDLN

-205 GDNSPL
+205 GDNTPL

-226 PDNIKSISVLKEA
+226 PDNIKSISVLKDA
-239 ASSSIYGSRA
+239 ASASIYGSRA

-259 DGSAVKDRVSITYS
+259 DGSAVKDKVSITYS

-293 ILAQLEEGI
+293 VLAQLEEGML
-302 IAQKNVDGNRIEA
+302 AQKNVDGSRIEA
-315 FGMFYD
+315 FGMYYD
-321 TIGAGISR
+321 TIGKGITT
-329 WFDNYSGNLSNP
+329 WFDKYSGNLSNP

-350 FIDGTPYYY
+350 FIEGTPYYY

-377 NLTINGNAGKTNYNI
+377 NLSVTGNTGKTNYNI
-392 SLGYNKNDGTLKAAK
+392 GLGYTMNDGTLKAAK

-415 VNISTN
+415 LNLSTN
-421 TQVKKWLNIGT
+421 TQVKNWLNIGT
-432 KVMYVEKEFEYP
+432 KVMYVEKEYEYP
-444 YGYEAS
+444 YGYS
-450 NGAMGLLYYSM
+450 QSKGATGLLYYVM

-482 ANAKAATGE
+482 ASESAATGE

-517 GGNIKI
+517 GGNVRI
-523 NIAPGL
+523 NLAPGL

-542 ENRTMRQP
+542 ENRSMRQP
-550 YYVANWSFPS
+550 YYVANWSFPKK
-560 RAAVTTQNFV
+560 AAVTTNDFL
-570 ERTFVSKIMNTY
+570 ERSYVSKITNTY
-582 NAYFDYVIDI
+582 NAYFDYLFDI
-592 HKQHNFA
+592 QKQHNFA
-599 VKVGAN
+599 IKVGAN

-618 TGVQN
+618 NGVQ
-623 PDMPTLNL
+623 DVEHPTLNL
-631 TDGKNEGIVN
+631 TDGKNEGIVD

-665 LEVNGR
+665 LELNGR
-671 YDGSSSFRAGKQ
+671 YDGSSSFRTGKQ

-696 SEENFWQN
+696 SEEKFWTN
-704 IKPYVPTLKI
+704 IKPYVPTLKV
-714 RASYGSVGNQALSS
+714 RASYGSVGNQALDS

-733 STMSTKDVSWVGTD
+733 STMATETVSWIGTD
-747 MNKVS
+747 MNQVS
-752 TTSTPAAINADM
+752 TTTTPSAVNPDM
-764 TWEKIRTLDLGF
+764 TWEKIRTLDIGF

-784 LNVSFDWY
+784 LNVTFDWY
-792 QRRNIGMLVAG
+792 QRRNVGMLVAG
-803 NEIIRYAGIETAP
+803 NEIVRYAGIAVAP
-816 LENGGNL
+816 LENGGDM

-835 HSFNKDLAVYGTF
+835 HAFNKDFAIYGTF

-863 TGALNGWYKGKQI
+863 TGALNSWYKGKKL
-876 GEIWGFTTDRYFNSS
+876 GEIWGFETDRYFNSS
-891 DLDADGNLKSSIPD
+891 DVNSDGTLKTGTPD

-916 GAGDIKYKDLDDN
+916 GAGDIKYKDLNKD
-929 GKIDTGNGTI
+929 GKIDTGKGTI
-939 DNHGDLKRIGN
+939 DDHGDLKRIGN

-955 EYSLRLGA
+955 EYSLRVGA
-963 MFKGIDFEILF
+963 MLKGFDVEVLL
-974 QGVGKRDMWTTSS
+974 QGVGKRDMWSTSS

-1008 TEDNQNA
+1008 TESNQNA
-1015 KFPRPYVNGTFG
+1015 RFPRPYINGAFG

-1037 INNFAPQTKY
+1037 CNNFAPQTKY
-1047 LNNLAYLRIKNLTV
+1047 LNNLAYLRVKNFTV
-1061 GYTIPQKLTRKLYVE
+1061 GYTLPQNLTRKIFVE

-1095 VMDPECTGGWSST
+1095 VMDPECTGGSSKSY
-1108 FTNGIDM
+1108 TNGMDM
-1115 TYAGRAMPF
+1115 TMAGRAMPF
-1124 NRQWTCG
+1124 NRQWSCG

>member
-1 MTTNNNLPMTHK
+1 MIHEK
-13 KVNGNVSL
+13 KNGNVKL
-21 YICLAAMGLFCI
+21 YICLAAALCAYLPTGVNMY
-33 PAGQRAHAADAES
+33 AARAEKP
-46 ISASS
+46 SASNV
-51 AYQQQRITV
+51 YQQTRILV
-60 HGKVLDASGQPVPGA
+60 SGRILDSSGQPVPGA
-75 SVIEAGTT
+75 SVIEKGTT
-83 NGVNTGIDGAFSITV
+83 NGVNTGIDGKFTISV
-98 RSGASL
+98 KSGSSL
-104 EVSCIGYETVKV
+104 EVSCIGYETVSV
-116 SASANMSVTLREDS
+116 AASENLSVTLREDTQ
-130 EFLDEVVVVGFGTQK
+130 FLDEVVVVGFGTQK

-151 SVSAVDVDKA
+151 SVAAVDVDKA

-183 SYSTNDLN
+183 IYNSNDLN

-205 GDNSPL
+205 GDNTPL

-226 PDNIKSISVLKEA
+226 PDNIKSISVLKDA
-239 ASSSIYGSRA
+239 ASASIYGSRA

-259 DGSAVKDRVSITYS
+259 DGSAVKDKVSITYS

-293 ILAQLEEGI
+293 VLAQLEEGML
-302 IAQKNVDGNRIEA
+302 AQKNVDGSRIEA
-315 FGMFYD
+315 FGMYYD
-321 TIGAGISR
+321 TIGKGITT
-329 WFDNYSGNLSNP
+329 WFDKYSGNLSNP

-350 FIDGTPYYY
+350 FVGGTPYYY

-377 NLTINGNAGKTNYNI
+377 NLSVTGNTGKTNYNI
-392 SLGYNKNDGTLKAAK
+392 GLGYTMNDGTLKAAK

-415 VNISTN
+415 LNLSTN
-421 TQVKKWLNIGT
+421 TQVKNWLNIGT
-432 KVMYVEKEFEYP
+432 KVMYVEKEYEYP
-444 YGYEAS
+444 YGYS
-450 NGAMGLLYYSM
+450 QSKGATGLLYYVM
-461 RFPTFFPFG
+461 RFPAFFPFG

-482 ANAKAATGE
+482 ASDSAATGE

-517 GGNIKI
+517 GGNVRI
-523 NIAPGL
+523 NLAPGL

-542 ENRTMRQP
+542 ENRSMRQP
-550 YYVANWSFPS
+550 YYVANWSFPKK
-560 RAAVTTQNFV
+560 AAVTTKDFLQ
-570 ERTFVSKIMNTY
+570 RTYVNKITNTY
-582 NAYFDYVIDI
+582 NAYFDYLFDI
-592 HKQHNFA
+592 QKQHNFA
-599 VKVGAN
+599 IKVGAN
-605 AEDLRYDNQSVKV
+605 AEDLRYDSQSVEV
-618 TGVQN
+618 NGVQ
-623 PDMPTLNL
+623 DVEHPTLNL
-631 TDGKNEGIVN
+631 TDGKNEGIVD

-665 LEVNGR
+665 LELNGR
-671 YDGSSSFRAGKQ
+671 YDGSSSFRTGKQ

-696 SEENFWQN
+696 SEEKFWTN
-704 IKPYVPTLKI
+704 IKPYVPTLKV
-714 RASYGSVGNQALSS
+714 RASYGSVGNQALDS

-733 STMSTKDVSWVGTD
+733 STMATETVSWIGTD
-747 MNKVS
+747 MNHVS
-752 TTSTPAAINADM
+752 TTTTPSAVNPDM
-764 TWEKIRTLDLGF
+764 TWEKIRTLDIGF

-784 LNVSFDWY
+784 LNVTFDWY
-792 QRRNIGMLVAG
+792 QRRNVGMLVAG
-803 NEIIRYAGIETAP
+803 NEIVRYAGIAVAP
-816 LENGGNL
+816 LENGGDM

-835 HSFNKDLAVYGTF
+835 HAFNKDFAIYGTF

-863 TGALNGWYKGKQI
+863 TGALNSWYKGKKL
-876 GEIWGFTTDRYFNSS
+876 GEIWGFETDRYFNSS
-891 DLDADGNLKSSIPD
+891 DVNKDGTLKTGTPD

-916 GAGDIKYKDLDDN
+916 GAGDIKYKDLNKD
-929 GKIDTGNGTI
+929 GKIDTGKGTI
-939 DNHGDLKRIGN
+939 DDHGDLKRIGN

-955 EYSLRLGA
+955 EYSLRVGA
-963 MFKGIDFEILF
+963 MLKGFDVEVLL
-974 QGVGKRDMWTTSS
+974 QGVGKRDMWSTSS

-1008 TEDNQNA
+1008 TESNQNA
-1015 KFPRPYVNGTFG
+1015 RFPRPYINGAFG

-1037 INNFAPQTKY
+1037 CNNFAPQTKY
-1047 LNNLAYLRIKNLTV
+1047 LNNLAYLRVKNFTV
-1061 GYTIPQKLTRKLYVE
+1061 GYTLPQNLTRKIFVE

-1095 VMDPECTGGWSST
+1095 VMDPECTGGSSKSY
-1108 FTNGIDM
+1108 TNGMDM
-1115 TYAGRAMPF
+1115 TMAGRAMPF
-1124 NRQWTCG
+1124 NRQWSCG

>member
-1 MTTNNNLPMTHK
+1 MIHEK
-13 KVNGNVSL
+13 KNGNVKL
-21 YICLAAMGLFCI
+21 YICLAAALCAYLPTGVNMY
-33 PAGQRAHAADAES
+33 AARAEKP
-46 ISASS
+46 SASNV
-51 AYQQQRITV
+51 YQQTRILV
-60 HGKVLDASGQPVPGA
+60 SGRILDSSGQPVPGA
-75 SVIEAGTT
+75 SIIEKGTT
-83 NGVNTGIDGAFSITV
+83 NGVNTDIDGKFTISV
-98 RSGASL
+98 KSGSSL
-104 EVSCIGYETVKV
+104 EVSCIGYETVSV
-116 SASANMSVTLREDS
+116 AASENLSVTLKEDTQ
-130 EFLDEVVVVGFGTQK
+130 FLDEVVVVGFGTQK

-151 SVSAVDVDKA
+151 SVAAVDVDKA

-183 SYSTNDLN
+183 TYNSNDLN

-205 GDNSPL
+205 GDNTPL

-226 PDNIKSISVLKEA
+226 PDNIKSISVLKDA
-239 ASSSIYGSRA
+239 ASASIYGSRA

-259 DGSAVKDRVSITYS
+259 DGSAVKDKVSITYS

-293 ILAQLEEGI
+293 VLAQLEEGML
-302 IAQKNVDGNRIEA
+302 AQKNVDGSRIEA
-315 FGMFYD
+315 FGMYYD
-321 TIGAGISR
+321 TIGKGITT
-329 WFDNYSGNLSNP
+329 WFDKYSGNLSNP

-350 FIDGTPYYY
+350 FIEGTPYYY

-377 NLTINGNAGKTNYNI
+377 NLSVTGNTGKTNYNI
-392 SLGYNKNDGTLKAAK
+392 GLGYTMNDGTLKAAK

-415 VNISTN
+415 LNLSTN
-421 TQVKKWLNIGT
+421 TQVKNWLNIGT
-432 KVMYVEKEFEYP
+432 KVMYVEKEYEYP
-444 YGYEAS
+444 YGYS
-450 NGAMGLLYYSM
+450 QSKGATGLLYYVM

-482 ANAKAATGE
+482 ASESAATGE

-517 GGNIKI
+517 GGNVRI
-523 NIAPGL
+523 NLAPGL

-542 ENRTMRQP
+542 ENRSMRQP
-550 YYVANWSFPS
+550 YYVANWSFPKK
-560 RAAVTTQNFV
+560 AAVTTNDFL
-570 ERTFVSKIMNTY
+570 ERSYVSKITNTY
-582 NAYFDYVIDI
+582 NAYFDYLFDI
-592 HKQHNFA
+592 QKQHNFA
-599 VKVGAN
+599 IKVGAN

-618 TGVQN
+618 NGVQ
-623 PDMPTLNL
+623 DVEHPTLNL
-631 TDGKNEGIVN
+631 TDGKNEGIVD

-665 LEVNGR
+665 LELNGR
-671 YDGSSSFRAGKQ
+671 YDGSSSFRTGKQ

-696 SEENFWQN
+696 SEEKFWTN
-704 IKPYVPTLKI
+704 IKPYVPTLKV
-714 RASYGSVGNQALSS
+714 RASYGSVGNQALDS

-733 STMSTKDVSWVGTD
+733 STMATETVSWIGTD
-747 MNKVS
+747 MNQVS
-752 TTSTPAAINADM
+752 TTTTPSAVNPDM
-764 TWEKIRTLDLGF
+764 TWEKIRTLDIGF

-784 LNVSFDWY
+784 LNVTFDWY
-792 QRRNIGMLVAG
+792 QRRNVGMLVAG
-803 NEIIRYAGIETAP
+803 NEIVRYAGIAVAP
-816 LENGGNL
+816 LENGGDM

-835 HSFNKDLAVYGTF
+835 HAFNKDFAIYGTF

-863 TGALNGWYKGKQI
+863 TGALNSWYKGKKL
-876 GEIWGFTTDRYFNSS
+876 GEIWGFETDRYFNSS
-891 DLDADGNLKSSIPD
+891 DVNPDGTLKTGTPD

-916 GAGDIKYKDLDDN
+916 GAGDIKYKDLNKD
-929 GKIDTGNGTI
+929 GKIDTGKGTI
-939 DNHGDLKRIGN
+939 DDHGDLKRIGN

-955 EYSLRLGA
+955 EYSLRVGA
-963 MFKGIDFEILF
+963 MLKGFDVEVLL
-974 QGVGKRDMWTTSS
+974 QGVGKRDMWSTSS
-987 LFIPH
+987 LFVPH

-1008 TEDNQNA
+1008 TESNQNA
-1015 KFPRPYVNGTFG
+1015 RFPRPYINGAFG

-1037 INNFAPQTKY
+1037 CNNFAPQTKY
-1047 LNNLAYLRIKNLTV
+1047 LNNLAYLRVKNFTV
-1061 GYTIPQKLTRKLYVE
+1061 GYTLPQNLTRKIFVE

-1095 VMDPECTGGWSST
+1095 VMDPECTGGSSKSY
-1108 FTNGIDM
+1108 TNGMDM
-1115 TYAGRAMPF
+1115 TMAGRAMPF
-1124 NRQWTCG
+1124 NRQWSCG

>member
-1 MTTNNNLPMTHK
+1 MIHEK
-13 KVNGNVSL
+13 KNGNVKL
-21 YICLAAMGLFCI
+21 YICLAAALCAYLPTGVNMY
-33 PAGQRAHAADAES
+33 AARAEKP
-46 ISASS
+46 SASNV
-51 AYQQQRITV
+51 YQQTRILV
-60 HGKVLDASGQPVPGA
+60 SGRILDSSGQPVPGA
-75 SVIEAGTT
+75 SVIEKGTT
-83 NGVNTGIDGAFSITV
+83 NGVNTDIDGKFTISV
-98 RSGASL
+98 KSGSSL
-104 EVSCIGYETVKV
+104 EVSCIGYETVSV
-116 SASANMSVTLREDS
+116 AASENLSVTLREDTQ
-130 EFLDEVVVVGFGTQK
+130 FLDEVVVVGFGTQK

-151 SVSAVDVDKA
+151 SVAAVDVDKA

-183 SYSTNDLN
+183 TYNSNDLN

-205 GDNSPL
+205 GDNTPL

-226 PDNIKSISVLKEA
+226 PDNIKSISVLKDA
-239 ASSSIYGSRA
+239 ASASIYGSRA

-259 DGSAVKDRVSITYS
+259 DGSAVKDKVSITYS

-293 ILAQLEEGI
+293 VLAQLEEGML
-302 IAQKNVDGNRIEA
+302 AQKNVDGSRIEA
-315 FGMFYD
+315 FGMYYD
-321 TIGAGISR
+321 TIGKGITT
-329 WFDNYSGNLSNP
+329 WFDKYSGNLSNP

-350 FIDGTPYYY
+350 FIEGTPYYY

-377 NLTINGNAGKTNYNI
+377 NLSVTGNTGKTNYNI
-392 SLGYNKNDGTLKAAK
+392 GLGYTMNDGTLKAAK

-415 VNISTN
+415 LNLSTN
-421 TQVKKWLNIGT
+421 TQVKNWLNIGT
-432 KVMYVEKEFEYP
+432 KVMYVEKEYEYP
-444 YGYEAS
+444 YGYS
-450 NGAMGLLYYSM
+450 QSKGATGLLYYVM

-482 ANAKAATGE
+482 ASESAATGE

-517 GGNIKI
+517 GGNVRI
-523 NIAPGL
+523 NLAPGL

-542 ENRTMRQP
+542 ENRSMRQP
-550 YYVANWSFPS
+550 YYVANWSFPKK
-560 RAAVTTQNFV
+560 AAVTTNDFL
-570 ERTFVSKIMNTY
+570 ERSYVSKITNTY
-582 NAYFDYVIDI
+582 NAYFDYLFDI
-592 HKQHNFA
+592 QKQHNFA
-599 VKVGAN
+599 IKVGAN

-618 TGVQN
+618 NGVQ
-623 PDMPTLNL
+623 DVEHPTLNL
-631 TDGKNEGIVN
+631 TDGKNEGIVD

-665 LEVNGR
+665 LELNGR
-671 YDGSSSFRAGKQ
+671 YDGSSSFRTGKQ

-696 SEENFWQN
+696 SEEKFWTN
-704 IKPYVPTLKI
+704 IKPYVPTLKV
-714 RASYGSVGNQALSS
+714 RASYGSVGNQALES

-733 STMSTKDVSWVGTD
+733 STMATETVSWIGTD
-747 MNKVS
+747 MNQVS
-752 TTSTPAAINADM
+752 TTTTPSAVNPDM
-764 TWEKIRTLDLGF
+764 TWEKIRTLDIGF

-784 LNVSFDWY
+784 LNVTFDWY
-792 QRRNIGMLVAG
+792 QRRNVGMLVAG
-803 NEIIRYAGIETAP
+803 NEIVRYAGIAVAP
-816 LENGGNL
+816 LENGGDM

-835 HSFNKDLAVYGTF
+835 HAFNKDFAIYGTF

-863 TGALNGWYKGKQI
+863 TGALNSWYKGKKL
-876 GEIWGFTTDRYFNSS
+876 GEIWGFETDRYFNSS
-891 DLDADGNLKSSIPD
+891 DVNQDGTLKTGTPD

-916 GAGDIKYKDLDDN
+916 GAGDIKYKDLNKD
-929 GKIDTGNGTI
+929 GKIDTGKGTI
-939 DNHGDLKRIGN
+939 DDHGDLKRIGN

-955 EYSLRLGA
+955 EYSLRVGA
-963 MFKGIDFEILF
+963 MLKGFDVEVLL
-974 QGVGKRDMWTTSS
+974 QGVGKRDMWSTSS

-1008 TEDNQNA
+1008 TESNQNA
-1015 KFPRPYVNGTFG
+1015 RFPRPYINGAFG

-1037 INNFAPQTKY
+1037 CNNFAPQTKY
-1047 LNNLAYLRIKNLTV
+1047 LNNLAYLRVKNFTV
-1061 GYTIPQKLTRKLYVE
+1061 GYTLPQNLTRKIFVE

-1095 VMDPECTGGWSST
+1095 VMDPECTGGSSKSY
-1108 FTNGIDM
+1108 TNGMDM
-1115 TYAGRAMPF
+1115 TMAGRAMPF
-1124 NRQWTCG
+1124 NRQWSCG

>member
-1 MTTNNNLPMTHK
+1 MIHEK
-13 KVNGNVSL
+13 KNGNVKL
-21 YICLAAMGLFCI
+21 YICLAAALCAYLPTGVSMY
-33 PAGQRAHAADAES
+33 AARAEKP
-46 ISASS
+46 SASNV
-51 AYQQQRITV
+51 YQQTRILV
-60 HGKVLDASGQPVPGA
+60 SGRILDSSGRPVPGA
-75 SVIEAGTT
+75 SVIEKGTT
-83 NGVNTGIDGAFSITV
+83 NGVNTDIDGKFTISV
-98 RSGASL
+98 KSGSSL
-104 EVSCIGYETVKV
+104 EVSCIGYETVSV
-116 SASANMSVTLREDS
+116 AASENLSVTLREDTQ
-130 EFLDEVVVVGFGTQK
+130 FLDEVVVVGFGTQK

-151 SVSAVDVDKA
+151 SVAAVDVDKA

-183 SYSTNDLN
+183 TYNSNDLN

-205 GDNSPL
+205 GDNTPL

-226 PDNIKSISVLKEA
+226 PDNIKSISVLKDA
-239 ASSSIYGSRA
+239 ASASIYGSRA

-259 DGSAVKDRVSITYS
+259 DGSAVKDKVSITYS

-293 ILAQLEEGI
+293 VLAQLEEGML
-302 IAQKNVDGNRIEA
+302 AQKNVDGSRIEA
-315 FGMFYD
+315 FGMYYD
-321 TIGAGISR
+321 TIGKGITT
-329 WFDNYSGNLSNP
+329 WFDKYSGNLSNP

-350 FIDGTPYYY
+350 FIEGTPYYY

-377 NLTINGNAGKTNYNI
+377 NLSVNGNTGKTNYNI
-392 SLGYNKNDGTLKAAK
+392 GLGYTMNDGTLKAAK

-415 VNISTN
+415 LNLSTN
-421 TQVKKWLNIGT
+421 TQVKNWLNIGT
-432 KVMYVEKEFEYP
+432 KVMYVEKEYEYP
-444 YGYEAS
+444 YGYS
-450 NGAMGLLYYSM
+450 QSKGATGLLYYVM

-482 ANAKAATGE
+482 ASDSAATGE

-517 GGNIKI
+517 GGNVRI
-523 NIAPGL
+523 NLAPGL

-542 ENRTMRQP
+542 ENRSMRQP
-550 YYVANWSFPS
+550 YYVANWSFPKK
-560 RAAVTTQNFV
+560 AAVTTNDFL
-570 ERTFVSKIMNTY
+570 ERTYVSKITNTY
-582 NAYFDYVIDI
+582 NAYFDYLFDI
-592 HKQHNFA
+592 QKQHNFA
-599 VKVGAN
+599 IKVGAN

-618 TGVQN
+618 NGVQ
-623 PDMPTLNL
+623 DVEHPTLNL
-631 TDGKNEGIVN
+631 TDGKNEGIVD

-665 LEVNGR
+665 LELNGR
-671 YDGSSSFRAGKQ
+671 YDGSSSFRTGKQ

-696 SEENFWQN
+696 SEEKFWTN
-704 IKPYVPTLKI
+704 IKPYVPTLKV
-714 RASYGSVGNQALSS
+714 RASYGSVGNQALES

-733 STMSTKDVSWVGTD
+733 STMATETVSWIGTD
-747 MNKVS
+747 MNQVS
-752 TTSTPAAINADM
+752 TTTTPSAVNPDM
-764 TWEKIRTLDLGF
+764 TWEKIRTLDIGF

-784 LNVSFDWY
+784 LNVTFDWY
-792 QRRNIGMLVAG
+792 QRRNVGMLVAG
-803 NEIIRYAGIETAP
+803 NEIVRYAGIAVAP
-816 LENGGNL
+816 LENGGDM

-835 HSFNKDLAVYGTF
+835 HAFNKDFAIYGTF

-863 TGALNGWYKGKQI
+863 TGALNSWYKGKKL
-876 GEIWGFTTDRYFNSS
+876 GEIWGFETDRYFNSS
-891 DLDADGNLKSSIPD
+891 DVNPDGTLKTGTPD

-916 GAGDIKYKDLDDN
+916 GAGDIKYKDLNKD
-929 GKIDTGNGTI
+929 GKIDTGKGTI
-939 DNHGDLKRIGN
+939 DDHGDLKRIGN

-955 EYSLRLGA
+955 EYSLRVGA
-963 MFKGIDFEILF
+963 MLKGFDVEVLL
-974 QGVGKRDMWTTSS
+974 QGVGKRDMWSTSS

-1008 TEDNQNA
+1008 TKSNQNA
-1015 KFPRPYVNGTFG
+1015 RFPRPYINGAFG

-1037 INNFAPQTKY
+1037 CNNFAPQTKY
-1047 LNNLAYLRIKNLTV
+1047 LNNLAYLRIKNFTV
-1061 GYTIPQKLTRKLYVE
+1061 GYTLPQNLTRKIFVE

-1095 VMDPECTGGWSST
+1095 VMDPECTGGSSKSY
-1108 FTNGIDM
+1108 TNGMDM
-1115 TYAGRAMPF
+1115 TMAGRAMPF
-1124 NRQWTCG
+1124 NRQWSCG

>member
-1 MTTNNNLPMTHK
+1 MIHEK
-13 KVNGNVSL
+13 KNGNVKL
-21 YICLAAMGLFCI
+21 YICLAAALCAYLPTGVSMY
-33 PAGQRAHAADAES
+33 AARAEKP
-46 ISASS
+46 SASNV
-51 AYQQQRITV
+51 YQQTRILV
-60 HGKVLDASGQPVPGA
+60 SGRILDSSGQPVPGA
-75 SVIEAGTT
+75 SVIEKGTT
-83 NGVNTGIDGAFSITV
+83 NGVNTDIDGKFTISV
-98 RSGASL
+98 KSGSSL
-104 EVSCIGYETVKV
+104 EVSCIGYETVSV
-116 SASANMSVTLREDS
+116 AASENMSVTLKEDTQ
-130 EFLDEVVVVGFGTQK
+130 FLDEVVVVGFGTQK

-151 SVSAVDVDKA
+151 SVAAVDVDKA

-183 SYSTNDLN
+183 TYNSNDLN

-205 GDNSPL
+205 GDNTPL

-226 PDNIKSISVLKEA
+226 PDNIKSISVLKDA
-239 ASSSIYGSRA
+239 ASASIYGSRA

-259 DGSAVKDRVSITYS
+259 DGSAVKDKVSITYS

-293 ILAQLEEGI
+293 VLAQLEEGML
-302 IAQKNVDGNRIEA
+302 AQKNVDGSRIEA
-315 FGMFYD
+315 FGMYYD
-321 TIGAGISR
+321 TIGKGITT
-329 WFDNYSGNLSNP
+329 WFDKYSGNLSNP

-350 FIDGTPYYY
+350 FIEGTPYYY

-377 NLTINGNAGKTNYNI
+377 NLSVNGNTGKTNYNI
-392 SLGYNKNDGTLKAAK
+392 GLGYTMNDGTLKAAK

-415 VNISTN
+415 LNLSTN
-421 TQVKKWLNIGT
+421 TQVKNWLNIGT
-432 KVMYVEKEFEYP
+432 KVMYVEKEYEYP
-444 YGYEAS
+444 YGYS
-450 NGAMGLLYYSM
+450 QSKGATGLLYYVM

-482 ANAKAATGE
+482 ASDSAATGE

-517 GGNIKI
+517 GGNVRI
-523 NIAPGL
+523 NLAPGL

-542 ENRTMRQP
+542 ENRSMRQP
-550 YYVANWSFPS
+550 YYVANWSFPKK
-560 RAAVTTQNFV
+560 AAVTTNDFL
-570 ERTFVSKIMNTY
+570 ERTYVSKITNTY
-582 NAYFDYVIDI
+582 NAYFDYLFDI
-592 HKQHNFA
+592 QKQHNFA
-599 VKVGAN
+599 IKVGAN

-618 TGVQN
+618 NGVQ
-623 PDMPTLNL
+623 DVEHPTLNL
-631 TDGKNEGIVN
+631 TDGKNEGIVD

-665 LEVNGR
+665 LELNGR
-671 YDGSSSFRAGKQ
+671 YDGSSSFRTGKQ

-696 SEENFWQN
+696 SEEKFWTN
-704 IKPYVPTLKI
+704 IKPYVPTLKV
-714 RASYGSVGNQALSS
+714 RASYGSVGNQALES

-733 STMSTKDVSWVGTD
+733 STMATETVSWIGTD
-747 MNKVS
+747 MNQVS
-752 TTSTPAAINADM
+752 TTTTPSAVNPDM
-764 TWEKIRTLDLGF
+764 TWEKIRTLDIGF

-784 LNVSFDWY
+784 LNVTFDWY
-792 QRRNIGMLVAG
+792 QRRNVGMLVAG
-803 NEIIRYAGIETAP
+803 NEIVRYAGIAVAP
-816 LENGGNL
+816 LENGGDM

-835 HSFNKDLAVYGTF
+835 HAFNKDFAIYGTF

-863 TGALNGWYKGKQI
+863 TGALNSWYKGKKL
-876 GEIWGFTTDRYFNSS
+876 GEIWGFETDRYFNSS
-891 DLDADGNLKSSIPD
+891 DVNQDGTLKTGTPD

-916 GAGDIKYKDLDDN
+916 GAGDIKYKDLNKD
-929 GKIDTGNGTI
+929 GKIDTGKGTI
-939 DNHGDLKRIGN
+939 DDHGDLKRIGN

-955 EYSLRLGA
+955 EYSLRVGA
-963 MFKGIDFEILF
+963 MLKGFDVEVLF
-974 QGVGKRDMWTTSS
+974 QGVGKRDMWSTSS

-1008 TEDNQNA
+1008 TESNQNA
-1015 KFPRPYVNGTFG
+1015 RFPRPYINGAFG

-1037 INNFAPQTKY
+1037 CNNFAPQTKY
-1047 LNNLAYLRIKNLTV
+1047 LNNLAYLRVKNFTV
-1061 GYTIPQKLTRKLYVE
+1061 GYTLPQNLTRKIFVE

-1095 VMDPECTGGWSST
+1095 VMDPECTGGSSKSY
-1108 FTNGIDM
+1108 TNGMDM
-1115 TYAGRAMPF
+1115 TMAGRAMPF
-1124 NRQWTCG
+1124 NRQWSCG

>member
-1 MTTNNNLPMTHK
+1 MIHEK
-13 KVNGNVSL
+13 KNGNVKL
-21 YICLAAMGLFCI
+21 YICLAAALCAYLPTGVNMY
-33 PAGQRAHAADAES
+33 AARAEKP
-46 ISASS
+46 SASNV
-51 AYQQQRITV
+51 YQQTRILV
-60 HGKVLDASGQPVPGA
+60 SGRILDSSGQPVPGA
-75 SVIEAGTT
+75 SIIEKGTT
-83 NGVNTGIDGAFSITV
+83 NGVNTDIDGKFTISV
-98 RSGASL
+98 KSGSSL
-104 EVSCIGYETVKV
+104 EVSCIGYETVSV
-116 SASANMSVTLREDS
+116 AASENLSVTLKEDTQ
-130 EFLDEVVVVGFGTQK
+130 FLDEVVVVGFGTQK

-151 SVSAVDVDKA
+151 SVAAVDVDKA

-183 SYSTNDLN
+183 TYNSNDLN

-205 GDNSPL
+205 GDNTPL

-226 PDNIKSISVLKEA
+226 PDNIKSISVLKDA
-239 ASSSIYGSRA
+239 ASASIYGSRA

-259 DGSAVKDRVSITYS
+259 DGSAVKDKVSITYS

-293 ILAQLEEGI
+293 VLAQLEEGML
-302 IAQKNVDGNRIEA
+302 AQKNVDGSRIEA
-315 FGMFYD
+315 FGMYYD
-321 TIGAGISR
+321 TIGKGITT
-329 WFDNYSGNLSNP
+329 WFDKYSGNLSNP

-350 FIDGTPYYY
+350 FIEGTPYYY

-377 NLTINGNAGKTNYNI
+377 NLSVTGNTGKTNYNI
-392 SLGYNKNDGTLKAAK
+392 GLGYTMNDGTLKAAK

-415 VNISTN
+415 LNLSTN
-421 TQVKKWLNIGT
+421 TQVKNWLNIGT
-432 KVMYVEKEFEYP
+432 KVMYVEKEYEYP
-444 YGYEAS
+444 YGYS
-450 NGAMGLLYYSM
+450 QSKGATGLLYYVM
-461 RFPTFFPFG
+461 RFPAFFPFG

-482 ANAKAATGE
+482 ASESAATGE

-517 GGNIKI
+517 GGNVRI
-523 NIAPGL
+523 NLAPGL

-542 ENRTMRQP
+542 ENRSMRQP
-550 YYVANWSFPS
+550 YYVANWSFPKK
-560 RAAVTTQNFV
+560 AAFTTKDFL
-570 ERTFVSKIMNTY
+570 ERTYVSKITNTY
-582 NAYFDYVIDI
+582 NAYFDYLFDI
-592 HKQHNFA
+592 QKQHNFA
-599 VKVGAN
+599 IKVGAN
-605 AEDLRYDNQSVKV
+605 AEDLRYDSQSVEV
-618 TGVQN
+618 NGVQ
-623 PDMPTLNL
+623 DLEHPTLNL
-631 TDGKNEGIVN
+631 TDGKNEGIVD

-665 LEVNGR
+665 LELNGR
-671 YDGSSSFRAGKQ
+671 YDGSSSFRTGKQ

-696 SEENFWQN
+696 SEEKFWTN
-704 IKPYVPTLKI
+704 IKPYVPTLKV
-714 RASYGSVGNQALSS
+714 RASYGSVGNQALAS

-733 STMSTKDVSWVGTD
+733 STMATETVGWVGTD
-747 MNKVS
+747 MNNVS
-752 TTSTPAAINADM
+752 TTTTPSAVNPDM
-764 TWEKIRTLDLGF
+764 TWEKIRTLDIGF

-784 LNVSFDWY
+784 LNVTFDWY
-792 QRRNIGMLVAG
+792 QRRNVGMLVAG
-803 NEIIRYAGIETAP
+803 NEIVRYAGIAVAP
-816 LENGGNL
+816 LENGGDM

-835 HSFNKDLAVYGTF
+835 HAFNKDFAIYGTF

-863 TGALNGWYKGKQI
+863 TGALNSWYKGKKL
-876 GEIWGFTTDRYFNSS
+876 GEIWGFETDRYFNSS
-891 DLDADGNLKSSIPD
+891 DVNPDGTLKTGTPD

-916 GAGDIKYKDLDDN
+916 GAGDIKYKDLNKD
-929 GKIDTGNGTI
+929 GKIDTGKGTI
-939 DNHGDLKRIGN
+939 DDHGDLKRIGN

-955 EYSLRLGA
+955 EYSLRVGA
-963 MFKGIDFEILF
+963 MLKGFDVEVLL
-974 QGVGKRDMWTTSS
+974 QGVGKRDMWSTSS

-1008 TEDNQNA
+1008 TESNQNA
-1015 KFPRPYVNGTFG
+1015 RFPRPYINGAFG

-1037 INNFAPQTKY
+1037 CNNFAPQTKY
-1047 LNNLAYLRIKNLTV
+1047 LNNLAYLRVKNFTV
-1061 GYTIPQKLTRKLYVE
+1061 GYTLPQNLTRKIFVE

-1095 VMDPECTGGWSST
+1095 VMDPECTGGSSKSY
-1108 FTNGIDM
+1108 TNGMDM
-1115 TYAGRAMPF
+1115 TMAGRAMPF
-1124 NRQWTCG
+1124 NRQWSCG